1 MTFQEYL
8 KNRKNGSGSAADSV
22 SRPEN
27 KFQAYV
33 ARRKAGNW
41 ASSADSFIQKIQS
54 DYSARQQGSYQ
65 SPESIQEYKKSV
77 SSELQE
83 LLDGVKDA
91 KKYAS
96 QITDEEE
103 REKYEKAVSDTQHY
117 LQSVDWRLDLEERY
131 WDKWDSE
138 DSYNQWKKEYDRQK
152 ELDSYQQSILSR
164 PDFEEYALKGAATE
178 NISLRDATDARG
190 QFRSGSDEL
199 IGNKVTFTRDNAQ
212 SRPWE
217 TAAHSSIKPDI
228 EERYTYMTD
237 DEVSVYNYL
246 LAKEGEEKAD
256 EYLATLTPYL
266 NYRQGEDMAEKRK
279 GSFLDTVG
287 LSLTS
292 GLDQFISGVRGWFT
306 QEAEPVS
313 ATQIAAELARENIS
327 SDIGKFA
334 FDAGRVLG
342 NMAPSIALGMV
353 TGGVGSA
360 AGLGT
365 AGVQMA
371 NAVGTGLSVGASAGG
386 NNYQQALREGYS
398 VPQARTYG
406 LTTGALEAG
415 LQTVLGATAKG
426 AGLVTSKVSSSLS
439 NLVKSAS
446 QKVAV
451 KVGMSALGE
460 GFEEYLQEILN
471 PVVRNLTLGE
481 DNEFHLFTEEALY
494 NGMLGA
500 ITGGLFSAAD
510 AGASRVSN
518 PFFSVYGTEGSVS
531 TQTDESG
538 NVLGYMHFNR
548 QGDIDGYVRVAKD
561 GEAAIHK
568 PFTSYENIQAYA
580 YVDKEGVTQYGRVN
594 ADGEVVTGSFRP
606 NDTAE
611 AGAASS
617 VEADAVSSAETAT
630 GSVDTHAA
638 DGPANIPALYQLAQ
652 DAAANRQAAPAGTT
666 KGAIRTNGTPAADGE
681 SVRAASARPEDMSRA
696 ATSGRQSGTI
706 ANTGVLTNHAAEAN
720 AVLSIS
726 GQEAAPVTV
735 SGIGSVEDGNVRVTL
750 SGGET
755 VSLEDVS
762 FDSQE
767 TESLY
772 YAASDYTTPTA
783 RAFVSGYT
791 GELPLK
797 TYKVAFDFIRSQAR
811 EGVSFDT
818 AVKQAGLAGQMM
830 GLEAQQ
836 LAWYSGVNETAA
848 LHKAGENGTIGK
860 TTGRE
865 EMGNGREETADIR
878 RNGGAVDRVSGRGTG
893 ENSSYGGRR
902 QEGTRAQKETRQS
915 FARRAVQGTS
925 PEIEGRRNRVLERHG
940 NAQIAYTEAES
951 VPTDS
956 ETGKALSAFR
966 SLGIRAVVTDG
977 PFETNRNGITTRH
990 TDAVTA
996 PDGTVYISSAA
1007 DIEAARI
1014 VPHESVHALQRTD
1027 HPAYD
1032 EYYDA
1037 LYAHADYLSESY
1049 KTLFKTIN
1057 EAHYG
1062 GRLDLNDPDS
1072 VRPVMTEL
1080 TAYIH
1085 EWLTVNPKHAEDTFA
1100 GMFRD
1105 WDAVIRADRELGQAI
1120 AERITGQKPEKERR
1134 RENGR
1139 QEEIHIRQYQG
1150 SAGGPDGRG
1159 KQSTGQ
1165 RSEIPGVVE
1174 GNRQRTRSTAIQ
1186 IASGNGPGQITFPSV
1201 KPELYTAKQK
1211 RDTDTGATYG
1221 CIVYHIPRGAV
1232 LTFENETMVM
1242 DRVAFV
1248 LPGTNTI
1255 FAMDRVK
1262 ADYIEHELY
1271 HILFAR
1277 GNRDAIELYQAVK
1290 VYVQRNS
1297 DAYAQYKKIANKAYE
1312 GRVNADLLL
1321 EEITADLCEYAMS
1334 GSEQMHRRLDGL
1346 FPDGMLE
1353 KLAEQARDVF
1363 AANRKGEKGKTAEEA
1378 GGVRYSLEGYTEHQK
1393 ENWANSKS
1401 IVLYESQEQLERF
1414 IDNALS
1420 NNTSNQKF
1428 YFGRIGQDLARRIW
1442 DETGVDIEGYNCTL
1456 RANEV
1461 KKILNNSHGNQE
1473 TEALRGQR
1481 AVTKEDLMRIPEIIQ
1496 SPDNIQLDS
1505 KLFEGKPVILFS
1517 KTDKGRTTVV
1527 SYVSRRH
1534 QDLTTQT
1541 MYITTKRGSL
1551 ATTPGG
1557 DIPFPQTSE
1566 TLSGTASNNS
1576 IAKSVNTVNDS
1587 LSQSGAGVIWETPE
1601 NEVSEWIRDQAAVL
1615 DAIGKEFGYR
1625 FLIRSS
1631 LLGGKAN
1638 GQTVP
1643 GSREIVLS
1651 ADSMEEALLYWAGH
1665 EVIHDLRVSYPEG
1678 YEEISRQVL
1687 EYLGQQERFDLNR
1700 RKQQLIRE
1708 YRRGGLELTEEEEE
1722 EEIVCNG
1729 AAVAFADEDFIRG
1742 CAERN
1747 WSLLEWLKEKL
1758 NSLLARIREVLARLT
1773 RTTPEVRAYAKA
1785 PLETLTRLQQ
1795 SVETA
1800 LRESAGRAGGR
1811 QSFRRSMTTRTSTDS
1826 QGRTLSPEQEEFFRN
1841 SAIRDKDGHLQ
1852 VMYHAT
1858 DAQFTVFDKKK
1869 QGTVTDGG
1877 IWGRGFYFDVEESF
1891 ALEFGSKA
1899 TAYYLNVAR
1908 PYRTTYEA
1916 TCGEIMELFR
1926 ENGIRIRFRMDP
1938 EEGLNRFIRRF
1949 GYKKFSEALRF
1960 LGYDGVFVSGNEC
1973 AVYEPNQI
1981 KRIDNLSPT
1990 EQEDVRYAAKEKR
2003 GLRYSLQN
2011 VDGADIDSLTEENE
2025 ALRRQV
2031 ELLKQEFR
2039 LTEGHQVSKAA
2050 VEGLAAKVLRQ
2061 TKSVYDKDTLAGNL
2075 QTVFRYIANDPEAN
2089 FQETMEVLTDI
2100 AGSVLQESTSMNRDL
2115 YNEYADMREYFR
2127 KTPLSLSEAA
2137 KAELTD
2143 GYADF
2148 RSRNFGMLNLR
2159 SGGTL
2164 LNELWGE
2171 ICEKW
2176 PQFFDADLAE
2186 TEQPYA
2192 VVDAL
2197 NAVKPAYINPYGMN
2211 NADAARDLA
2220 MQLYY
2225 EYFELPEVHTFAD
2238 KHKAELEKLRAEYR
2252 RKLLDAR
2259 SAARDQYNK
2268 RLKEVQEW
2276 NAGKRRELS
2285 KKIRETEN
2293 AKRKQQL
2300 AAQYR
2305 RLMDRKA
2312 EQLERQKAKFRTQ
2325 REIREANRREREEI
2339 RKLRTRIRSIA
2350 DELSRRL
2357 VKETDQK
2364 NIPEDFKKPVAEL
2377 LSMLDFTTD
2386 RTNPDS
2392 QASRH
2397 LRDLQA
2403 AYAKLESDT
2412 QGEETPLTDYFD
2424 PDILNMI
2431 EEVAGLVEGKR
2442 VVDLGVQELSRLK
2455 DLLKSISTIV
2465 HNAGRLFREDKV
2477 VTVAEAGKEAIR
2489 VLNAKKQFRRAKIAE
2504 GENNPFGF
2512 MSDLLGK
2519 GMLTP
2524 YYFFKQF
2531 EGTPVWELFQKLYD
2545 GENVYV
2551 RLSNQA
2557 LKFARETMKKHG
2569 YWNWKLHERRKI
2581 GKDEAISFRTVN
2593 GDEIK
2598 LTLGEML
2605 SLYATARR
2613 ENMVET
2619 HHLDK
2624 GGFTLGSK
2632 DGAQRGILFT
2642 SADFQKLCGMLTEEQ
2657 INCADEMVEYLS
2669 TVCAEQGNEVS
2680 LKMFGIRKF
2689 QEKYY
2694 FPFKVSGNVIRSNPG
2709 ESQDIRL
2716 KNRSF
2721 TKARTDRATAP
2732 LMIQDF
2738 FEVWAGHVEE
2748 MAMYNAFALPLED
2761 FTRVWNYRYQGDP
2774 GLSVKFAIE
2783 GAFGKRAN
2791 SYITNFLRDL
2801 NGGVLQPV
2809 GEEWFSRVVS
2819 TFKRVSVLANL
2830 SVAIQQVS
2838 AIVRATAMINP
2849 KYLAPRSISQARLFR
2864 EYDEARRYVPVY
2876 ILKDWGYFDTNMT
2889 RGTYQ
2894 RMIQQEY
2901 QGAGK
2906 IKGFFTDSNYRSD
2919 AYGILAQK
2927 GDEANW
2933 GQLWYA
2939 VKNETRERHPEVRY
2953 GSEEF
2958 YQLAAERVTDII
2970 RATQVYDSVFKRS
2983 EIMRSTGA
2991 AAKMATAFMAEPIT
3005 SYNMLLDAAKVAGS
3019 RKKGSKKKAAKIV
3032 VSVVLSMVLGNL
3044 LKSVIS
3050 AMRDDDDEKKDENGN
3065 IVGTRSFWDKYRD
3078 AVLDNLWD
3086 DPLGMIPF
3094 VRDIVSIA
3102 QGYEV
3107 KRTDMELFQKLY
3119 YALTKLDSDKYTTA
3133 EKADA
3138 VIGAVAALFGEPYA
3152 NISRDARAI
3161 YHTFFA
3167 DNVNDGTASYRG
3179 YLLYR
3184 SVLEGDKETYQELY
3198 NGYREDGKTDK
3209 EIQGVLRSALAAYSP
3224 LVSESVAAKLNGD
3237 LNAYEAD
3244 IQKMIQSGF
3253 QREMVIDAVKNFE
3266 QKLKTIAGYRVDGK
3280 TEEAEKA
3287 LAKLFPPEVD
3297 EETRKTIEAR
3307 IDTLTEKKAA
3317 EPEEEEEETSS
3328 SLYTYTDL
3336 CEAIERGESDN
3347 VSRILQD
3354 MRKNGKEDKTIRTQV
3369 TRYFKPLYI
3378 VCYQNRDKEGMK
3390 KIEKA
3395 LYALDLGYDYKDFEA
3410 WTDPKED
3417 E

>member
-8 KNRKNGSGSAADSV
+8 KNRKNGSGAAADSV

-103 REKYEKAVSDTQHY
+103 REKYQKAVSDTQHY

-164 PDFEEYALKGAATE
+164 PDFEEYARKGAATE

-237 DEVSVYNYL
+237 DEVSIYNYL

-306 QEAEPVS
+306 EEAEPVS
-313 ATQIAAELARENIS
+313 ATQIAAELARENIG

-481 DNEFHLFTEEALY
+481 DNEFQLFTEEALY

-594 ADGEVVTGSFRP
+594 ADGEVATGSFRP
-606 NDTAE
+606 NDTAD

-617 VEADAVSSAETAT
+617 VEADAVSSTETAT

-652 DAAANRQAAPAGTT
+652 DAAANRQATPAGAV
-666 KGAIRTNGTPAADGE
+666 KGAVRTNGTPAADGE
-681 SVRAASARPEDMSRA
+681 SIRAASARPEDTSRA
-696 ATSGRQSGTI
+696 ATSGQQDGTI
-706 ANTGVLTNHAAEAN
+706 ANTGIRTDHTAEAN
-720 AVLSIS
+720 AVLAIS

-836 LAWYSGVNETAA
+836 LAWYSGVNEAAA
-848 LHKAGENGTIGK
+848 LHKAGENGTIVK

-865 EMGNGREETADIR
+865 EM
-878 RNGGAVDRVSGRGTG
+878 
-893 ENSSYGGRR
+893 
-902 QEGTRAQKETRQS
+902 K
-915 FARRAVQGTS
+915 
-925 PEIEGRRNRVLERHG
+925 
-940 NAQIAYTEAES
+940 
-951 VPTDS
+951 
-956 ETGKALSAFR
+956 
-966 SLGIRAVVTDG
+966 
-977 PFETNRNGITTRH
+977 
-990 TDAVTA
+990 
-996 PDGTVYISSAA
+996 
-1007 DIEAARI
+1007 
-1014 VPHESVHALQRTD
+1014 
-1027 HPAYD
+1027 
-1032 EYYDA
+1032 
-1037 LYAHADYLSESY
+1037 
-1049 KTLFKTIN
+1049 
-1057 EAHYG
+1057 
-1062 GRLDLNDPDS
+1062 
-1072 VRPVMTEL
+1072 
-1080 TAYIH
+1080 
-1085 EWLTVNPKHAEDTFA
+1085 
-1100 GMFRD
+1100 
-1105 WDAVIRADRELGQAI
+1105 
-1120 AERITGQKPEKERR
+1120 
-1134 RENGR
+1134 NGR
-1139 QEEIHIRQYQG
+1139 QEEIPVRQYPG
-1150 SAGGPDGRG
+1150 SAGGPDGGTR
-1159 KQSTGQ
+1159 KENKK
-1165 RSEIPGVVE
+1165 RSELSKRSGGVQETPQRVEKSLSGATKKRKRVVISSNEGNFTFDSIHQDSLTSRQRALVQKSAEYGYELHYFTKGTVFNDGEEDRIIDKQAFMIPGL
-1174 GNRQRTRSTAIQ
+1174 NA
-1186 IASGNGPGQITFPSV
+1186 
-1201 KPELYTAKQK
+1201 
-1211 RDTDTGATYG
+1211 
-1221 CIVYHIPRGAV
+1221 
-1232 LTFENETMVM
+1232 
-1242 DRVAFV
+1242 
-1248 LPGTNTI
+1248 I
-1255 FAMDRVK
+1255 FAMDGQ
-1262 ADYIEHELY
+1262 DIDFLHHELF
-1271 HILFAR
+1271 HQFFDENKHGERALFNGVNSNANEDSAQWEYYR
-1277 GNRDAIELYQAVK
+1277 NRAKEAYREIPDELL
-1290 VYVQRNS
+1290 
-1297 DAYAQYKKIANKAYE
+1297 I
-1312 GRVNADLLL
+1312 

-1353 KLAEQARDVF
+1353 ELAEQARDVF

-1414 IDNALS
+1414 IDDALDKRNLS
-1420 NNTSNQKF
+1420 KKL
-1428 YFGRIGQDLARRIW
+1428 YFGRIPNELAERVMR
-1442 DETGVDIEGYNCTL
+1442 ETGINIKGYNCTIQAQEI
-1456 RANEV
+1456 R
-1461 KKILNNSHGNQE
+1461 KILLHSHGDSESEQM
-1473 TEALRGQR
+1473 RGQR
-1481 AVTKEDLMRIPEIIQ
+1481 AVTREDILQIPEVIE
-1496 SPDNIQLDS
+1496 SPDIIRLSS
-1505 KLFEGKPVILFS
+1505 KLYEGKPVLQFV
-1517 KTDKGRTTVV
+1517 KTIEGKTTVV
-1527 SYVSRRH
+1527 SYVSKKHR
-1534 QDLTTQT
+1534 DLTVQT
-1541 MYITTKRGSL
+1541 MYAGIKKGSL
-1551 ATTPGG
+1551 ATATDAPTSG
-1557 DIPFPQTSE
+1557 PLSLTSE
-1566 TLSGTASNNS
+1566 TTVGTASNNS
-1576 IAKSVNTVNDS
+1576 IANSVNTVNNS
-1587 LSQSGAGVIWETPE
+1587 LSQSGAGVIWEMPE

-1708 YRRGGLELTEEEEE
+1708 YRRGGLELTEEEAE

-1729 AAVAFADEDFIRG
+1729 TAVAFADEDFIRG

-1747 WSLLEWLKEKL
+1747 RSLLKWLKEKL
-1758 NSLLARIREVLARLT
+1758 NNLLARIREVLARLT
-1773 RTTPEVRAYAKA
+1773 RTNPEVRAYAKA

-1795 SVETA
+1795 AVETA

-1926 ENGIRIRFRMDP
+1926 ENGIRIHFRMDP

-1960 LGYDGVFVSGNEC
+1960 LGYDGVFISGNEC

-1990 EQEDVRYAAKEKR
+1990 EQEDVRYAAKEGQ

-2061 TKSVYDKDTLAGNL
+2061 TKSMYDKDTLAGNL
-2075 QTVFRYIANDPEAN
+2075 QMVFRYIANDPEAN

-2350 DELSRRL
+2350 DELSKRL

-2386 RTNPDS
+2386 RTKPDS
-2392 QASRH
+2392 QASRR

-2403 AYAKLESDT
+2403 AYAKLESAT

-2442 VVDLGVQELSRLK
+2442 VIDLGVQELSRLK

-2465 HNAGRLFREDKV
+2465 HNAGRLFREDKA

-2657 INCADEMVEYLS
+2657 ISCADEMVEYLS
-2669 TVCAEQGNEVS
+2669 TVCAERGNEVS

-2689 QEKYY
+2689 QEKFY
-2694 FPFKVSGNVIRSNPG
+2694 FPFKVSGNALKTEPG
-2709 ESQDIRL
+2709 KSQDIRL
-2716 KNRSF
+2716 WLRSF
-2721 TKARTDRATAP
+2721 TKQIDKRSTAP

-2819 TFKRVSVLANL
+2819 KFKKVSVLANL

-2849 KYLAPRSISQARLFR
+2849 KYLAPRSVSQARLFR

-3209 EIQGVLRSALAAYSP
+3209 KIQGVLRSALATYSP
-3224 LVSESVAAKLNGD
+3224 LISESVAAKLNGD

-3317 EPEEEEEETSS
+3317 EPEEEEEEPSS

-3336 CEAIERGESDN
+3336 CEAIERGESNN

-3395 LYALDLGYDYKDFEA
+3395 LYALDLGYDYKDFDA

>member
-22 SRPEN
+22 SIPEN

-41 ASSADSFIQKIQS
+41 ASSADTFIQKIQS

-164 PDFEEYALKGAATE
+164 PDFEEYAQKGAATE

-481 DNEFHLFTEEALY
+481 DNEFQLFTEEALY

-580 YVDKEGVTQYGRVN
+580 YVDKDGVTQYGRVN

-606 NDTAE
+606 NDTSE
-611 AGAASS
+611 ADTASS

-638 DGPANIPALYQLAQ
+638 NIPALYQLAQ
-652 DAAANRQAAPAGTT
+652 EAAANRQATPAGTA
-666 KGAIRTNGTPAADGE
+666 KGAVRTNGTPAADGE
-681 SVRAASARPEDMSRA
+681 SIRAASARPEDTIRA
-696 ATSGRQSGTI
+696 ATSGQQGGTI
-706 ANTGVLTNHAAEAN
+706 ANTGIRTDHTAEAN
-720 AVLSIS
+720 AVLAIS

-767 TESLY
+767 MESLY

-848 LHKAGENGTIGK
+848 LHKVGENGTIS
-860 TTGRE
+860 TTKEGS
-865 EMGNGREETADIR
+865 GDNGE
-878 RNGGAVDRVSGRGTG
+878 
-893 ENSSYGGRR
+893 
-902 QEGTRAQKETRQS
+902 
-915 FARRAVQGTS
+915 
-925 PEIEGRRNRVLERHG
+925 
-940 NAQIAYTEAES
+940 
-951 VPTDS
+951 
-956 ETGKALSAFR
+956 
-966 SLGIRAVVTDG
+966 
-977 PFETNRNGITTRH
+977 
-990 TDAVTA
+990 
-996 PDGTVYISSAA
+996 
-1007 DIEAARI
+1007 
-1014 VPHESVHALQRTD
+1014 
-1027 HPAYD
+1027 
-1032 EYYDA
+1032 
-1037 LYAHADYLSESY
+1037 
-1049 KTLFKTIN
+1049 
-1057 EAHYG
+1057 
-1062 GRLDLNDPDS
+1062 
-1072 VRPVMTEL
+1072 
-1080 TAYIH
+1080 
-1085 EWLTVNPKHAEDTFA
+1085 
-1100 GMFRD
+1100 
-1105 WDAVIRADRELGQAI
+1105 
-1120 AERITGQKPEKERR
+1120 
-1134 RENGR
+1134 
-1139 QEEIHIRQYQG
+1139 EEIHIRQYQG

-1159 KQSTGQ
+1159 KQSAGQ
-1165 RSEIPGVVE
+1165 RSGVSETDGGIHKTSRKVAGGIQEEKPRQRITLPSNE
-1174 GNRQRTRSTAIQ
+1174 GNF
-1186 IASGNGPGQITFPSV
+1186 TFDSI
-1201 KPELYTAKQK
+1201 ETDFLTAKQK
-1211 RDTDTGATYG
+1211 SLAQKSAEYG
-1221 CIVYHIPRGAV
+1221 YELHYFTKGTVFNDGEEDRIIDKQAFMIPGLNA
-1232 LTFENETMVM
+1232 
-1242 DRVAFV
+1242 
-1248 LPGTNTI
+1248 I
-1255 FAMDRVK
+1255 FAMDGQDIDFLYHELFHQFFDENKHGEQALVDRVK
-1262 ADYIEHELY
+1262 DSIIKDCAQHREYRKRAEQAYNTEIPDELL
-1271 HILFAR
+1271 I
-1277 GNRDAIELYQAVK
+1277 
-1290 VYVQRNS
+1290 
-1297 DAYAQYKKIANKAYE
+1297 
-1312 GRVNADLLL
+1312 

-1363 AANRKGEKGKTAEEA
+1363 AANRKEEKEKNAEETS
-1378 GGVRYSLEGYTEHQK
+1378 GVRYSLEGYTEHQK

-1414 IDNALS
+1414 IDDALDKR
-1420 NNTSNQKF
+1420 NLNKKL
-1428 YFGRIGQDLARRIW
+1428 YFGRIPNELAERVMR
-1442 DETGVDIEGYNCTL
+1442 ETGINIKGYNCTIQAQEI
-1456 RANEV
+1456 R
-1461 KKILNNSHGNQE
+1461 KILLHSHGDSESEQM
-1473 TEALRGQR
+1473 RGQR
-1481 AVTKEDLMRIPEIIQ
+1481 AVTREDILQIPEVIE
-1496 SPDNIQLDS
+1496 SPDIIRLSS
-1505 KLFEGKPVILFS
+1505 KLYEGKPVLQFV
-1517 KTDKGRTTVV
+1517 KTIEGKTTVV
-1527 SYVSRRH
+1527 SYVSKKHR
-1534 QDLTTQT
+1534 DLAVQT
-1541 MYITTKRGSL
+1541 MYAGIKKGSL
-1551 ATTPGG
+1551 ATATDAPTSG
-1557 DIPFPQTSE
+1557 PLSLTSE
-1566 TLSGTASNNS
+1566 TTVGTASNNS

-1665 EVIHDLRVSYPEG
+1665 EVIHDLQVSYPEG

-1708 YRRGGLELTEEEEE
+1708 YRRGGLELTEEEAE

-1747 WSLLEWLKEKL
+1747 RSLLEWLKEKL

-1773 RTTPEVRAYAKA
+1773 RTNPEVRAYAKA

-2386 RTNPDS
+2386 RTKSDS
-2392 QASRH
+2392 QASRR

-2403 AYAKLESDT
+2403 AYAKLESAT

-2465 HNAGRLFREDKV
+2465 HNAGRLFREDKA

-2551 RLSNQA
+2551 RLSNRA

-2581 GKDEAISFRTVN
+2581 GKEEAISFRTVN

-2619 HHLDK
+2619 HHMDK

-2819 TFKRVSVLANL
+2819 TFKKVSVLANL

-2849 KYLAPRSISQARLFR
+2849 KYLAPRSVSQARLFR

-3005 SYNMLLDAAKVAGS
+3005 SYNMLLDAAKEAGS
-3019 RKKGSKKKAAKIV
+3019 GKKGSKKKAARIIVCV
-3032 VSVVLSMVLGNL
+3032 VSCMLVGKL
-3044 LKSVIS
+3044 LESVIS

-3209 EIQGVLRSALAAYSP
+3209 EIQGVLRSALATYSP
-3224 LVSESVAAKLNGD
+3224 LISESVAAKLNGD

-3317 EPEEEEEETSS
+3317 EPEEEKKETFS

-3336 CEAIERGESDN
+3336 CEAIERGESNN

-3369 TRYFKPLYI
+3369 TGYFKPLYI
-3378 VCYQNRDKEGMK
+3378 VCYQNGDKEGMK

-3395 LYALDLGYDYKDFEA
+3395 LYGLDLGYDYKDFDA

>member
-22 SRPEN
+22 SIPEN

-41 ASSADSFIQKIQS
+41 ASSADTFIQKIQS

-164 PDFEEYALKGAATE
+164 PDFEEYAQKGAATE

-481 DNEFHLFTEEALY
+481 DNEFQLFTEEALY

-594 ADGEVVTGSFRP
+594 ADGEVATGSFRP
-606 NDTAE
+606 NDTAD

-617 VEADAVSSAETAT
+617 VEADAVSSTETAT

-652 DAAANRQAAPAGTT
+652 DAAANRQATPAGAV
-666 KGAIRTNGTPAADGE
+666 KGAVRTNGTPAADGE
-681 SVRAASARPEDMSRA
+681 SIRAASARPEDTSRA
-696 ATSGRQSGTI
+696 ATSGQQDGTI
-706 ANTGVLTNHAAEAN
+706 ANTGIRTDHTAEAN
-720 AVLSIS
+720 AVLAIS

-836 LAWYSGVNETAA
+836 LAWYSGVNEAAA
-848 LHKAGENGTIGK
+848 LHKAGENGTIVK

-865 EMGNGREETADIR
+865 EM
-878 RNGGAVDRVSGRGTG
+878 
-893 ENSSYGGRR
+893 
-902 QEGTRAQKETRQS
+902 K
-915 FARRAVQGTS
+915 
-925 PEIEGRRNRVLERHG
+925 
-940 NAQIAYTEAES
+940 
-951 VPTDS
+951 
-956 ETGKALSAFR
+956 
-966 SLGIRAVVTDG
+966 
-977 PFETNRNGITTRH
+977 
-990 TDAVTA
+990 
-996 PDGTVYISSAA
+996 
-1007 DIEAARI
+1007 
-1014 VPHESVHALQRTD
+1014 
-1027 HPAYD
+1027 
-1032 EYYDA
+1032 
-1037 LYAHADYLSESY
+1037 
-1049 KTLFKTIN
+1049 
-1057 EAHYG
+1057 
-1062 GRLDLNDPDS
+1062 
-1072 VRPVMTEL
+1072 
-1080 TAYIH
+1080 
-1085 EWLTVNPKHAEDTFA
+1085 
-1100 GMFRD
+1100 
-1105 WDAVIRADRELGQAI
+1105 
-1120 AERITGQKPEKERR
+1120 
-1134 RENGR
+1134 NGR
-1139 QEEIHIRQYQG
+1139 QEEIPVRQYPG
-1150 SAGGPDGRG
+1150 SAGGPDGGTR
-1159 KQSTGQ
+1159 KENKK
-1165 RSEIPGVVE
+1165 RSELSKRSGGVQETPQRVEKSLSGATKKRKRVVISSNEGNFTFDSIHQDSLTSRQRALVQKSAEYGYELHYFTKGTVFNDGEEDRIIDKQAFMIPGL
-1174 GNRQRTRSTAIQ
+1174 NA
-1186 IASGNGPGQITFPSV
+1186 
-1201 KPELYTAKQK
+1201 
-1211 RDTDTGATYG
+1211 
-1221 CIVYHIPRGAV
+1221 
-1232 LTFENETMVM
+1232 
-1242 DRVAFV
+1242 
-1248 LPGTNTI
+1248 I
-1255 FAMDRVK
+1255 FAMDGQ
-1262 ADYIEHELY
+1262 DIDFLHHELF
-1271 HILFAR
+1271 HQFFDENKHGERALFNGVNSNANEDSAQWEYYR
-1277 GNRDAIELYQAVK
+1277 NRAKEAYRREIPDELL
-1290 VYVQRNS
+1290 
-1297 DAYAQYKKIANKAYE
+1297 I
-1312 GRVNADLLL
+1312 

-1363 AANRKGEKGKTAEEA
+1363 AANRKEEKEKNAEETS
-1378 GGVRYSLEGYTEHQK
+1378 GVRYSLEGYTEHQK

-1414 IDNALS
+1414 IDDALDKR
-1420 NNTSNQKF
+1420 NLNKKL
-1428 YFGRIGQDLARRIW
+1428 YFGRIPNELAERVMR
-1442 DETGVDIEGYNCTL
+1442 ETGINIKGYNCTIQAQEI
-1456 RANEV
+1456 R
-1461 KKILNNSHGNQE
+1461 KILLHSHGDSESEQM
-1473 TEALRGQR
+1473 RGQR
-1481 AVTKEDLMRIPEIIQ
+1481 AVTREDILQIPEVIE
-1496 SPDNIQLDS
+1496 SPDIIRLSS
-1505 KLFEGKPVILFS
+1505 KLYEGKPVLQFV
-1517 KTDKGRTTVV
+1517 KTIEGKTTVV
-1527 SYVSRRH
+1527 SYVSKKHR
-1534 QDLTTQT
+1534 DLAVQT
-1541 MYITTKRGSL
+1541 MYAGIKKGSL
-1551 ATTPGG
+1551 ATATDAPTSG
-1557 DIPFPQTSE
+1557 PLSLTSE
-1566 TLSGTASNNS
+1566 TTVGTASNNS

-1665 EVIHDLRVSYPEG
+1665 EVIHDLQVSYPEG

-1708 YRRGGLELTEEEEE
+1708 YRRGGLELTEEEAE

-1747 WSLLEWLKEKL
+1747 RSLLEWLKEKL

-1773 RTTPEVRAYAKA
+1773 RTNPEVRAYAKA

-2075 QTVFRYIANDPEAN
+2075 QMVFRYIANDPEAN

-2386 RTNPDS
+2386 RTKSDS
-2392 QASRH
+2392 QASRR

-2403 AYAKLESDT
+2403 AYAKLESAT

-2465 HNAGRLFREDKV
+2465 HNAGRLFREDKA

-2551 RLSNQA
+2551 RLSNRA

-2581 GKDEAISFRTVN
+2581 GKEEAISFRTVN

-2819 TFKRVSVLANL
+2819 TFKKVSVLANL

-2849 KYLAPRSISQARLFR
+2849 KYLAPRSVSQARLFR

-3005 SYNMLLDAAKVAGS
+3005 SYNMLLNAAKVAGS

-3209 EIQGVLRSALAAYSP
+3209 EIQGVLRSALATYSP
-3224 LVSESVAAKLNGD
+3224 LISESVAAKLNGD

-3317 EPEEEEEETSS
+3317 EPEEEEEEPSS

-3336 CEAIERGESDN
+3336 CEAIERGESNN

-3395 LYALDLGYDYKDFEA
+3395 LYALDLGYDYKDFDA

>member
-848 LHKAGENGTIGK
+848 LHKAGENGTIS
-860 TTGRE
+860 TTKEGS
-865 EMGNGREETADIR
+865 GDNGE
-878 RNGGAVDRVSGRGTG
+878 
-893 ENSSYGGRR
+893 
-902 QEGTRAQKETRQS
+902 
-915 FARRAVQGTS
+915 
-925 PEIEGRRNRVLERHG
+925 
-940 NAQIAYTEAES
+940 
-951 VPTDS
+951 
-956 ETGKALSAFR
+956 
-966 SLGIRAVVTDG
+966 
-977 PFETNRNGITTRH
+977 
-990 TDAVTA
+990 
-996 PDGTVYISSAA
+996 
-1007 DIEAARI
+1007 
-1014 VPHESVHALQRTD
+1014 
-1027 HPAYD
+1027 
-1032 EYYDA
+1032 
-1037 LYAHADYLSESY
+1037 
-1049 KTLFKTIN
+1049 
-1057 EAHYG
+1057 
-1062 GRLDLNDPDS
+1062 
-1072 VRPVMTEL
+1072 
-1080 TAYIH
+1080 
-1085 EWLTVNPKHAEDTFA
+1085 
-1100 GMFRD
+1100 
-1105 WDAVIRADRELGQAI
+1105 
-1120 AERITGQKPEKERR
+1120 
-1134 RENGR
+1134 
-1139 QEEIHIRQYQG
+1139 EEIHIRQYQG

-1708 YRRGGLELTEEEEE
+1708 YRRGGLELTEEEAE

-2350 DELSRRL
+2350 DELSKRL

-2386 RTNPDS
+2386 RTESDS
-2392 QASRH
+2392 QASRR

-2403 AYAKLESDT
+2403 AYAKLESAT

-2465 HNAGRLFREDKV
+2465 HNAGRLFREDKA

-3209 EIQGVLRSALAAYSP
+3209 EIQGVLRSALATYSP
-3224 LVSESVAAKLNGD
+3224 LISESVAAKLNGD

-3395 LYALDLGYDYKDFEA
+3395 LYALDLGYDYKDFDA

>member
-22 SRPEN
+22 SIPEN

-41 ASSADSFIQKIQS
+41 ASSADTFIQKIQS

-164 PDFEEYALKGAATE
+164 PDFEEYAQKGAATE

-481 DNEFHLFTEEALY
+481 DNEFQLFTEEALY

-580 YVDKEGVTQYGRVN
+580 YVDKDGVTQYGRVN

-606 NDTAE
+606 NDTSE
-611 AGAASS
+611 ADTASS

-638 DGPANIPALYQLAQ
+638 NIPALYQLAQ
-652 DAAANRQAAPAGTT
+652 EAAANRQATPAGTA
-666 KGAIRTNGTPAADGE
+666 KGAVRTNGTPAADGE
-681 SVRAASARPEDMSRA
+681 SIRAASARPEDTIRA
-696 ATSGRQSGTI
+696 ATSGQQGGTI
-706 ANTGVLTNHAAEAN
+706 ANTGIRTDHTAEAN
-720 AVLSIS
+720 AVLAIS

-767 TESLY
+767 MESLY

-848 LHKAGENGTIGK
+848 LHKVGENGTIS
-860 TTGRE
+860 TTKEGS
-865 EMGNGREETADIR
+865 GDNGE
-878 RNGGAVDRVSGRGTG
+878 
-893 ENSSYGGRR
+893 
-902 QEGTRAQKETRQS
+902 
-915 FARRAVQGTS
+915 
-925 PEIEGRRNRVLERHG
+925 
-940 NAQIAYTEAES
+940 
-951 VPTDS
+951 
-956 ETGKALSAFR
+956 
-966 SLGIRAVVTDG
+966 
-977 PFETNRNGITTRH
+977 
-990 TDAVTA
+990 
-996 PDGTVYISSAA
+996 
-1007 DIEAARI
+1007 
-1014 VPHESVHALQRTD
+1014 
-1027 HPAYD
+1027 
-1032 EYYDA
+1032 
-1037 LYAHADYLSESY
+1037 
-1049 KTLFKTIN
+1049 
-1057 EAHYG
+1057 
-1062 GRLDLNDPDS
+1062 
-1072 VRPVMTEL
+1072 
-1080 TAYIH
+1080 
-1085 EWLTVNPKHAEDTFA
+1085 
-1100 GMFRD
+1100 
-1105 WDAVIRADRELGQAI
+1105 
-1120 AERITGQKPEKERR
+1120 
-1134 RENGR
+1134 
-1139 QEEIHIRQYQG
+1139 EEIHIRQYQG

-1159 KQSTGQ
+1159 KQSAGQ
-1165 RSEIPGVVE
+1165 RSGVSETDGGIHKTSRKVAGGIQEEKPRQRITLPSNE
-1174 GNRQRTRSTAIQ
+1174 GNF
-1186 IASGNGPGQITFPSV
+1186 TFDSI
-1201 KPELYTAKQK
+1201 ETDFLTAKQK
-1211 RDTDTGATYG
+1211 SLAQKSAEYG
-1221 CIVYHIPRGAV
+1221 YELHYFTKGTVFNDGEEDRIIDKQAFMIPGLNA
-1232 LTFENETMVM
+1232 
-1242 DRVAFV
+1242 
-1248 LPGTNTI
+1248 I
-1255 FAMDRVK
+1255 FAMDGQDIDFLYHELFHQFFDENKHGEQALVDRVK
-1262 ADYIEHELY
+1262 DSIIKDCAQHREYRKRAEQAYNTEIPDELL
-1271 HILFAR
+1271 I
-1277 GNRDAIELYQAVK
+1277 
-1290 VYVQRNS
+1290 
-1297 DAYAQYKKIANKAYE
+1297 
-1312 GRVNADLLL
+1312 

-1363 AANRKGEKGKTAEEA
+1363 AANRKEEKEKNAEETS
-1378 GGVRYSLEGYTEHQK
+1378 GVRYSLEGYTEHQK

-1414 IDNALS
+1414 IDDALDKR
-1420 NNTSNQKF
+1420 NLNKKL
-1428 YFGRIGQDLARRIW
+1428 YFGRIPNELAERVMR
-1442 DETGVDIEGYNCTL
+1442 ETGINIKGYNCTIQAQEI
-1456 RANEV
+1456 R
-1461 KKILNNSHGNQE
+1461 KILLHSHGDSESEQM
-1473 TEALRGQR
+1473 RGQR
-1481 AVTKEDLMRIPEIIQ
+1481 AVTREDILQIPEVIE
-1496 SPDNIQLDS
+1496 SPDIIRLSS
-1505 KLFEGKPVILFS
+1505 KLYEGKPVLQFV
-1517 KTDKGRTTVV
+1517 KTIEGKTTVV
-1527 SYVSRRH
+1527 SYVSKKHR
-1534 QDLTTQT
+1534 DLAVQT
-1541 MYITTKRGSL
+1541 MYAGIKKGSL
-1551 ATTPGG
+1551 ATATDAPTSG
-1557 DIPFPQTSE
+1557 PLSLTSE
-1566 TLSGTASNNS
+1566 TTVGTASNNS

-1665 EVIHDLRVSYPEG
+1665 EVIHDLQVSYPEG

-1708 YRRGGLELTEEEEE
+1708 YRRGGLELTEEEAE

-1747 WSLLEWLKEKL
+1747 RSLLEWLKEKL

-1773 RTTPEVRAYAKA
+1773 RTNPEVRAYAKA

-2268 RLKEVQEW
+2268 RLEEVQEW

-2325 REIREANRREREEI
+2325 WENREANRREREEI

-2350 DELSRRL
+2350 DELSKRL

-2386 RTNPDS
+2386 RTESDS
-2392 QASRH
+2392 QASRR

-2403 AYAKLESDT
+2403 AYAKLESAT

-2442 VVDLGVQELSRLK
+2442 VIDLGVQELSRLK

-2465 HNAGRLFREDKV
+2465 HNAGRLFREDKA

-2524 YYFFKQF
+2524 YYFFKQLD
-2531 EGTPVWELFQKLYD
+2531 GPMWELFQKVYD
-2545 GENVYV
+2545 GEDVHTV
-2551 RLSNQA
+2551 LLAQA
-2557 LKFARETMKKHG
+2557 EQYAKETMERYHFHDWDRYELKKVG
-2569 YWNWKLHERRKI
+2569 PVVV
-2581 GKDEAISFRTVN
+2581 KDESVPFQTAGGDTVR
-2593 GDEIK
+2593 

-2605 SLYATARR
+2605 SLHSLYRR
-2613 ENMVET
+2613 DTYKKT

-2624 GGFTLGSK
+2624 GGFALERDEKGT
-2632 DGAQRGILFT
+2632 RRFVLFT
-2642 SADFQKLCGMLTEEQ
+2642 DEDFLKLDGMITEEQ
-2657 INCADEMVEYLS
+2657 KKFWDTMLKYLS
-2669 TVCAEQGNEVS
+2669 NDVAGWINDTS
-2680 LKMFGIRKF
+2680 MKLLGIRKATDTF
-2689 QEKYY
+2689 Y
-2694 FPFKVSGNVIRSNPG
+2694 FPTEVSDTALRTEPRHGAASPVLNPPFL
-2709 ESQDIRL
+2709 R
-2716 KNRSF
+2716 
-2721 TKARTDRATAP
+2721 RTRENANAPVVVRDALTVWTEHVQQAALFRAFGMP
-2732 LMIQDF
+2732 VRDL
-2738 FEVWAGHVEE
+2738 
-2748 MAMYNAFALPLED
+2748 L
-2761 FTRVWNYRYQGDP
+2761 RVWNYKYPGEP
-2774 GLSVKFAIE
+2774 GLTVKAAVQ
-2783 GAFGKRAN
+2783 GAFGIRAN
-2791 SYITNFLRDL
+2791 EYIADFLSDL
-2801 NGGVLQPV
+2801 DGGVQPQRET
-2809 GEEWFSRVVS
+2809 GLLNWGITR
-2819 TFKRVSVLANL
+2819 FKKLSVLGNL
-2830 SVAIQQVS
+2830 RVAIQQ
-2838 AIVRATAMINP
+2838 AISLVRALP
-2849 KYLAPRSISQARLFR
+2849 DVKLKYLLIPITPAQIKR
-2864 EYDEARRYVPVY
+2864 EYEEAMHYAPVY
-2876 ILKDWGYFDTNMT
+2876 RLKKWGSFDVGMGQGFLE
-2889 RGTYQ
+2889 RLLE
-2894 RMIQQEY
+2894 QEY
-2901 QGAGK
+2901 
-2906 IKGFFTDSNYRSD
+2906 KGLSKVKGLVADSRYRD
-2919 AYGILAQK
+2919 QAMGFLAEK
-2927 GDEANW
+2927 GDEVAW
-2933 GQLWYA
+2933 AILWRAY
-2939 VKNETRERHPEVRY
+2939 KLTTRDEHPELVK
-2953 GSEEF
+2953 GSEAFFREAAR
-2958 YQLAAERVTDII
+2958 LATDSI
-2970 RATQVYDSVFKRS
+2970 RKSQWYDSVFKRS
-2983 EIMRSTGA
+2983 AMMRSKDTG
-2991 AAKMATAFMAEPIT
+2991 AKMATAFVGEPTTI
-3005 SYNMLLDAAKVAGS
+3005 YNMLLDAANEAKSGKA
-3019 RKKGSKKKAAKIV
+3019 GSKKKAGKIFKAVLASGILGALV
-3032 VSVVLSMVLGNL
+3032 VS
-3044 LKSVIS
+3044 IAD
-3050 AMRDDDDEKKDENGN
+3050 AMRDDEDEKKDENGN
-3065 IVGTRSFWDKYRD
+3065 IIGTRSFWDKYLE
-3078 AVLDNLWD
+3078 AVPENFVDSY
-3086 DPLGMIPF
+3086 LGLIPYIKD
-3094 VRDIVSIA
+3094 VVSIF

-3107 KRTDMELFQKLY
+3107 KRTDMEHFQKLY
-3119 YALTKLDSDKYTTA
+3119 YALTKLGSDEYTTA
-3133 EKADA
+3133 EKIDILA
-3138 VIGAVAALFGEPYA
+3138 GAATALFGIPYA
-3152 NISRDARAI
+3152 NVSRDLKAI
-3161 YHTFFA
+3161 YRTFFG
-3167 DNVNDGTASYRG
+3167 DGTDGTASYRG

-3209 EIQGVLRSALAAYSP
+3209 EIQGVLRSELATYSP
-3224 LVSESVAAKLNGD
+3224 LISESVAAKLNGD

-3395 LYALDLGYDYKDFEA
+3395 LYALDLGYDYKDFDA

>member
-22 SRPEN
+22 SIPEN

-41 ASSADSFIQKIQS
+41 ASSADTFIQKIQS

-164 PDFEEYALKGAATE
+164 PDFEEYAQKGAATE

-481 DNEFHLFTEEALY
+481 DNEFQLFTEEALY

-580 YVDKEGVTQYGRVN
+580 YVDKDGVTQYGRVN

-606 NDTAE
+606 NDTSE
-611 AGAASS
+611 ADTASS

-638 DGPANIPALYQLAQ
+638 NIPALYQLAQ
-652 DAAANRQAAPAGTT
+652 EAAANRQATPAGTA
-666 KGAIRTNGTPAADGE
+666 KGAVRTNGTPAADGE
-681 SVRAASARPEDMSRA
+681 SIRAASARPEDTIRA
-696 ATSGRQSGTI
+696 ATSGQQGGTI
-706 ANTGVLTNHAAEAN
+706 ANTGIRTDHTAEAN
-720 AVLSIS
+720 AVLAIS

-767 TESLY
+767 MESLY

-848 LHKAGENGTIGK
+848 LHKVGENGTIS
-860 TTGRE
+860 TTKEGS
-865 EMGNGREETADIR
+865 GDNGE
-878 RNGGAVDRVSGRGTG
+878 
-893 ENSSYGGRR
+893 
-902 QEGTRAQKETRQS
+902 
-915 FARRAVQGTS
+915 
-925 PEIEGRRNRVLERHG
+925 
-940 NAQIAYTEAES
+940 
-951 VPTDS
+951 
-956 ETGKALSAFR
+956 
-966 SLGIRAVVTDG
+966 
-977 PFETNRNGITTRH
+977 
-990 TDAVTA
+990 
-996 PDGTVYISSAA
+996 
-1007 DIEAARI
+1007 
-1014 VPHESVHALQRTD
+1014 
-1027 HPAYD
+1027 
-1032 EYYDA
+1032 
-1037 LYAHADYLSESY
+1037 
-1049 KTLFKTIN
+1049 
-1057 EAHYG
+1057 
-1062 GRLDLNDPDS
+1062 
-1072 VRPVMTEL
+1072 
-1080 TAYIH
+1080 
-1085 EWLTVNPKHAEDTFA
+1085 
-1100 GMFRD
+1100 
-1105 WDAVIRADRELGQAI
+1105 
-1120 AERITGQKPEKERR
+1120 
-1134 RENGR
+1134 
-1139 QEEIHIRQYQG
+1139 EEIHIRQYQG

-1159 KQSTGQ
+1159 KQSAGQ
-1165 RSEIPGVVE
+1165 RSGVSETDGGIHKTSRKVAGGIQEEKPRQRITLPSNE
-1174 GNRQRTRSTAIQ
+1174 GNF
-1186 IASGNGPGQITFPSV
+1186 TFDSI
-1201 KPELYTAKQK
+1201 ETDFLTAKQK
-1211 RDTDTGATYG
+1211 SLAQKSAEYG
-1221 CIVYHIPRGAV
+1221 YELHYFTKGTVFNDGEEDRIIDKQAFMIPGLNA
-1232 LTFENETMVM
+1232 
-1242 DRVAFV
+1242 
-1248 LPGTNTI
+1248 I
-1255 FAMDRVK
+1255 FAMDGQDIDFLYHELFHQFFDENKHGEQALVDRVK
-1262 ADYIEHELY
+1262 DSIIKDCAQHREYRKRAEQAYNTEIPDELL
-1271 HILFAR
+1271 I
-1277 GNRDAIELYQAVK
+1277 
-1290 VYVQRNS
+1290 
-1297 DAYAQYKKIANKAYE
+1297 
-1312 GRVNADLLL
+1312 

-1363 AANRKGEKGKTAEEA
+1363 AANRKEEKEKNAEETS
-1378 GGVRYSLEGYTEHQK
+1378 GVRYSLEGYTEHQK

-1414 IDNALS
+1414 IDDALDKR
-1420 NNTSNQKF
+1420 NLNKKL
-1428 YFGRIGQDLARRIW
+1428 YFGRIPNELAERVMR
-1442 DETGVDIEGYNCTL
+1442 ETGINIKGYNCTIQAQEI
-1456 RANEV
+1456 R
-1461 KKILNNSHGNQE
+1461 KILLHSHGDSESEQM
-1473 TEALRGQR
+1473 RGQR
-1481 AVTKEDLMRIPEIIQ
+1481 AVTREDILQIPEVIE
-1496 SPDNIQLDS
+1496 SPDIIRLSS
-1505 KLFEGKPVILFS
+1505 KLYEGKPVLQFV
-1517 KTDKGRTTVV
+1517 KTIEGKTTVV
-1527 SYVSRRH
+1527 SYVSKKHR
-1534 QDLTTQT
+1534 DLAVQT
-1541 MYITTKRGSL
+1541 MYAGIKKGSL
-1551 ATTPGG
+1551 ATATDAPTSG
-1557 DIPFPQTSE
+1557 PLSLTSE
-1566 TLSGTASNNS
+1566 TTVGTASNNS

-1665 EVIHDLRVSYPEG
+1665 EVIHDLQVSYPEG

-1708 YRRGGLELTEEEEE
+1708 YRRGGLELTEEEAE

-1747 WSLLEWLKEKL
+1747 RSLLEWLKEKL

-1773 RTTPEVRAYAKA
+1773 RTNPEVRAYAKA

-2164 LNELWGE
+2164 LDELWGE

-2386 RTNPDS
+2386 RTKSDS
-2392 QASRH
+2392 QASRR

-2403 AYAKLESDT
+2403 AYAKLESAT

-2465 HNAGRLFREDKV
+2465 HNAGRLFREDKA

-2551 RLSNQA
+2551 RLSNRA

-2581 GKDEAISFRTVN
+2581 GKEEAISFRTVN

-2819 TFKRVSVLANL
+2819 TFKKVSVLANL

-2849 KYLAPRSISQARLFR
+2849 KYLAPRSVSQARLFR

-3005 SYNMLLDAAKVAGS
+3005 SYNMLLDAAKEAGS
-3019 RKKGSKKKAAKIV
+3019 GKKGSKKKAARIIVCV
-3032 VSVVLSMVLGNL
+3032 VSCMLVGKL
-3044 LKSVIS
+3044 LESVIS

-3209 EIQGVLRSALAAYSP
+3209 EIQGVLRSALATYSP
-3224 LVSESVAAKLNGD
+3224 LISESVAAKLNGD

-3317 EPEEEEEETSS
+3317 EPEEEKKETFS

-3336 CEAIERGESDN
+3336 CEAIERGESNN

-3369 TRYFKPLYI
+3369 TGYFKPLYI
-3378 VCYQNRDKEGMK
+3378 VCYQNGDKEGMK
-3390 KIEKA
+3390 KIKKA
-3395 LYALDLGYDYKDFEA
+3395 LYGLDLGYDYKDFDA

>member
-22 SRPEN
+22 SIPEN

-41 ASSADSFIQKIQS
+41 ASSADTFIQKIQS

-164 PDFEEYALKGAATE
+164 PDFEEYAQKGAATE

-481 DNEFHLFTEEALY
+481 DNEFQLFTEEALY

-580 YVDKEGVTQYGRVN
+580 YVDKDGVTQYGRVN

-606 NDTAE
+606 NDTSE
-611 AGAASS
+611 ADTASS

-638 DGPANIPALYQLAQ
+638 NIPALYQLAQ
-652 DAAANRQAAPAGTT
+652 EAAANRQATPAGTA
-666 KGAIRTNGTPAADGE
+666 KGAVRTNGTPAADGE
-681 SVRAASARPEDMSRA
+681 SIRAASARPEDTIRA
-696 ATSGRQSGTI
+696 ATSGQQGGTI
-706 ANTGVLTNHAAEAN
+706 ANTGIRTDHTAEAN
-720 AVLSIS
+720 AVLAIS

-767 TESLY
+767 MESLY

-848 LHKAGENGTIGK
+848 LHKVGENGTIS
-860 TTGRE
+860 TTKEGS
-865 EMGNGREETADIR
+865 GDNGE
-878 RNGGAVDRVSGRGTG
+878 
-893 ENSSYGGRR
+893 
-902 QEGTRAQKETRQS
+902 
-915 FARRAVQGTS
+915 
-925 PEIEGRRNRVLERHG
+925 
-940 NAQIAYTEAES
+940 
-951 VPTDS
+951 
-956 ETGKALSAFR
+956 
-966 SLGIRAVVTDG
+966 
-977 PFETNRNGITTRH
+977 
-990 TDAVTA
+990 
-996 PDGTVYISSAA
+996 
-1007 DIEAARI
+1007 
-1014 VPHESVHALQRTD
+1014 
-1027 HPAYD
+1027 
-1032 EYYDA
+1032 
-1037 LYAHADYLSESY
+1037 
-1049 KTLFKTIN
+1049 
-1057 EAHYG
+1057 
-1062 GRLDLNDPDS
+1062 
-1072 VRPVMTEL
+1072 
-1080 TAYIH
+1080 
-1085 EWLTVNPKHAEDTFA
+1085 
-1100 GMFRD
+1100 
-1105 WDAVIRADRELGQAI
+1105 
-1120 AERITGQKPEKERR
+1120 
-1134 RENGR
+1134 
-1139 QEEIHIRQYQG
+1139 EEIHIRQYQG

-1159 KQSTGQ
+1159 KQSAGQ
-1165 RSEIPGVVE
+1165 RSGVSETDGGIHKTSRKVAGGIQEEKPRQRITLPSNE
-1174 GNRQRTRSTAIQ
+1174 GNF
-1186 IASGNGPGQITFPSV
+1186 TFDSI
-1201 KPELYTAKQK
+1201 ETDFLTAKQK
-1211 RDTDTGATYG
+1211 SLAQKSAEYG
-1221 CIVYHIPRGAV
+1221 YELHYFTKGTVFNDGEEDRIIDKQAFMIPGLNA
-1232 LTFENETMVM
+1232 
-1242 DRVAFV
+1242 
-1248 LPGTNTI
+1248 I
-1255 FAMDRVK
+1255 FAMDGQDIDFLYHELFHQFFDENKHGEQALVDRVK
-1262 ADYIEHELY
+1262 DSIIKDCAQHREYRKRAEQAYNTEIPDELL
-1271 HILFAR
+1271 I
-1277 GNRDAIELYQAVK
+1277 
-1290 VYVQRNS
+1290 
-1297 DAYAQYKKIANKAYE
+1297 
-1312 GRVNADLLL
+1312 

-1363 AANRKGEKGKTAEEA
+1363 AANRKEEKEKNAEETS
-1378 GGVRYSLEGYTEHQK
+1378 GVRYSLEGYTEHQK

-1414 IDNALS
+1414 IDDALDKR
-1420 NNTSNQKF
+1420 NLNKKL
-1428 YFGRIGQDLARRIW
+1428 YFGRIPNELAERVMR
-1442 DETGVDIEGYNCTL
+1442 ETGINIKGYNCTIQAQEI
-1456 RANEV
+1456 R
-1461 KKILNNSHGNQE
+1461 KILLHSHGDSESEQM
-1473 TEALRGQR
+1473 RGQR
-1481 AVTKEDLMRIPEIIQ
+1481 AVTREDILQIPEVIE
-1496 SPDNIQLDS
+1496 SPDIIRLSS
-1505 KLFEGKPVILFS
+1505 KLYEGKPVLQFV
-1517 KTDKGRTTVV
+1517 KTIEGKTTVV
-1527 SYVSRRH
+1527 SYVSKKHR
-1534 QDLTTQT
+1534 DLAVQT
-1541 MYITTKRGSL
+1541 MYAGIKKGSL
-1551 ATTPGG
+1551 ATATDAPTSG
-1557 DIPFPQTSE
+1557 PLSLTSE
-1566 TLSGTASNNS
+1566 TTVGTASNNS

-1665 EVIHDLRVSYPEG
+1665 EVIHDLQVSYPEG

-1708 YRRGGLELTEEEEE
+1708 YRRGGLELTEEEAE

-1747 WSLLEWLKEKL
+1747 RSLLEWLKEKL

-1773 RTTPEVRAYAKA
+1773 RTNPEVRAYAKA

-2386 RTNPDS
+2386 RTKSDS
-2392 QASRH
+2392 QASRR

-2403 AYAKLESDT
+2403 AYAKLESAT

-2465 HNAGRLFREDKV
+2465 HNAGRLFREDKA

-2551 RLSNQA
+2551 RLSNRA

-2581 GKDEAISFRTVN
+2581 GKEEAISFRTVN

-2819 TFKRVSVLANL
+2819 TFKKVSVLANL

-2849 KYLAPRSISQARLFR
+2849 KYLAPRSVSQARLFR

-3005 SYNMLLDAAKVAGS
+3005 SYNMLLDAAKEAGS
-3019 RKKGSKKKAAKIV
+3019 GKKGSKKKAARIIVCV
-3032 VSVVLSMVLGNL
+3032 VSCMLVGKL
-3044 LKSVIS
+3044 LESVIS

-3209 EIQGVLRSALAAYSP
+3209 EIQGVLRSALATYSP
-3224 LVSESVAAKLNGD
+3224 LISESVAAKLNGD

-3395 LYALDLGYDYKDFEA
+3395 LYALDLGYDYKDFDA

>member
-22 SRPEN
+22 SIPEN

-41 ASSADSFIQKIQS
+41 ASSADTFIQKIQS

-164 PDFEEYALKGAATE
+164 PDFEEYAQKGAATE

-481 DNEFHLFTEEALY
+481 DNEFQLFTEEALY

-580 YVDKEGVTQYGRVN
+580 YVDKDGVTQYGRVN

-606 NDTAE
+606 NDTSE
-611 AGAASS
+611 ADTASS
-617 VEADAVSSAETAT
+617 VEADAASSAETAT

-652 DAAANRQAAPAGTT
+652 DAAANRQATPAGTA
-666 KGAIRTNGTPAADGE
+666 KGAVRTNGTPAADGE
-681 SVRAASARPEDMSRA
+681 SIRAASARPEDTSRA
-696 ATSGRQSGTI
+696 ATSGQQGGTI
-706 ANTGVLTNHAAEAN
+706 ANTGIRTDHTAEAN
-720 AVLSIS
+720 AVLAIS
-726 GQEAAPVTV
+726 GQEATPVTV

-848 LHKAGENGTIGK
+848 LHKAGENGTIS
-860 TTGRE
+860 TTKEGS
-865 EMGNGREETADIR
+865 GDNGE
-878 RNGGAVDRVSGRGTG
+878 
-893 ENSSYGGRR
+893 
-902 QEGTRAQKETRQS
+902 
-915 FARRAVQGTS
+915 
-925 PEIEGRRNRVLERHG
+925 
-940 NAQIAYTEAES
+940 
-951 VPTDS
+951 
-956 ETGKALSAFR
+956 
-966 SLGIRAVVTDG
+966 
-977 PFETNRNGITTRH
+977 
-990 TDAVTA
+990 
-996 PDGTVYISSAA
+996 
-1007 DIEAARI
+1007 
-1014 VPHESVHALQRTD
+1014 
-1027 HPAYD
+1027 
-1032 EYYDA
+1032 
-1037 LYAHADYLSESY
+1037 
-1049 KTLFKTIN
+1049 
-1057 EAHYG
+1057 
-1062 GRLDLNDPDS
+1062 
-1072 VRPVMTEL
+1072 
-1080 TAYIH
+1080 
-1085 EWLTVNPKHAEDTFA
+1085 
-1100 GMFRD
+1100 
-1105 WDAVIRADRELGQAI
+1105 
-1120 AERITGQKPEKERR
+1120 
-1134 RENGR
+1134 
-1139 QEEIHIRQYQG
+1139 EEIHIRQYQG
-1150 SAGGPDGRG
+1150 SAGGPDRRG
-1159 KQSTGQ
+1159 KQSAGQ
-1165 RSEIPGVVE
+1165 RSGVSETDGRIHKTSRKVAGGIQEEKPRQRITLPSNEGNFTFDSIERDSLTSNQKALVQKSAEYGYELHYFTKGTVFNDGEEDRVIDKQAFMIPGL
-1174 GNRQRTRSTAIQ
+1174 NA
-1186 IASGNGPGQITFPSV
+1186 
-1201 KPELYTAKQK
+1201 
-1211 RDTDTGATYG
+1211 
-1221 CIVYHIPRGAV
+1221 
-1232 LTFENETMVM
+1232 
-1242 DRVAFV
+1242 
-1248 LPGTNTI
+1248 I
-1255 FAMDRVK
+1255 FAIDGQNIDFLYHELFHQFFDENKHGEQTLADRVK
-1262 ADYIEHELY
+1262 DSIIKDCTQHREYRKRAEQAYNTEIPDELL
-1271 HILFAR
+1271 I
-1277 GNRDAIELYQAVK
+1277 
-1290 VYVQRNS
+1290 
-1297 DAYAQYKKIANKAYE
+1297 
-1312 GRVNADLLL
+1312 

-1363 AANRKGEKGKTAEEA
+1363 AANRKGEKGKPAEEA

-1414 IDNALS
+1414 IDDALDKRNLS
-1420 NNTSNQKF
+1420 KKL
-1428 YFGRIGQDLARRIW
+1428 YFGRIPNELAERVMR
-1442 DETGVDIEGYNCTL
+1442 ETGINIKGYNCTIQAQEI
-1456 RANEV
+1456 R
-1461 KKILNNSHGNQE
+1461 KILLHSHGDSESEQM
-1473 TEALRGQR
+1473 RGQR
-1481 AVTKEDLMRIPEIIQ
+1481 AVTREDILQIPEVIE
-1496 SPDNIQLDS
+1496 SPDIIRLSS
-1505 KLFEGKPVILFS
+1505 KLYEGKPVLQFV
-1517 KTDKGRTTVV
+1517 KTIEGKTTVV
-1527 SYVSRRH
+1527 SYVSKKHR
-1534 QDLTTQT
+1534 DLAVQT
-1541 MYITTKRGSL
+1541 MYAGIKKGSL
-1551 ATTPGG
+1551 ATATDAPTSG
-1557 DIPFPQTSE
+1557 PLSLTSE
-1566 TLSGTASNNS
+1566 TTVGTASNNS

-1678 YEEISRQVL
+1678 YEEISCQVL

-1708 YRRGGLELTEEEEE
+1708 YRRGGLELTEEEAE

-1747 WSLLEWLKEKL
+1747 RSLLEWLKEKL
-1758 NSLLARIREVLARLT
+1758 NNLLARIREVLARLT
-1773 RTTPEVRAYAKA
+1773 RTNPEVRAYAKA

-1795 SVETA
+1795 TVETA
-1800 LRESAGRAGGR
+1800 LRESAGRADGR

-1938 EEGLNRFIRRF
+1938 EEGLNQFIRRF
-1949 GYKKFSEALRF
+1949 GYKRFSEALRF

-1990 EQEDVRYAAKEKR
+1990 EQEDVRYAAKEGQ

-2386 RTNPDS
+2386 RTKSDS
-2392 QASRH
+2392 QASRR

-2403 AYAKLESDT
+2403 AYAKLESAT

-2465 HNAGRLFREDKV
+2465 HNAGRLFREDKA

-2551 RLSNQA
+2551 RLSNRA

-2581 GKDEAISFRTVN
+2581 GKEEAISFRTVN

-2632 DGAQRGILFT
+2632 DGARRGILFT

-2819 TFKRVSVLANL
+2819 TFKKVSVLANL

-2849 KYLAPRSISQARLFR
+2849 KYLAPRSVSQARLFR

-3005 SYNMLLDAAKVAGS
+3005 SYNMLLDAAKEAGS
-3019 RKKGSKKKAAKIV
+3019 GKKGSKKKAARIIVCV
-3032 VSVVLSMVLGNL
+3032 VSCMLVGKL
-3044 LKSVIS
+3044 LESVIS

-3209 EIQGVLRSALAAYSP
+3209 EIQGVLRSALATYSP
-3224 LVSESVAAKLNGD
+3224 LISESVAAKLNGD

-3317 EPEEEEEETSS
+3317 EPEEEKKETFS

-3336 CEAIERGESDN
+3336 CEAIERGESNN

-3369 TRYFKPLYI
+3369 TGYFKPLYI
-3378 VCYQNRDKEGMK
+3378 VCYQNGDKEGMK

-3395 LYALDLGYDYKDFEA
+3395 LYGLDLGYDYKDFDA

>member
-848 LHKAGENGTIGK
+848 LHKAGENGTIS
-860 TTGRE
+860 TTKEGS
-865 EMGNGREETADIR
+865 GDNGE
-878 RNGGAVDRVSGRGTG
+878 
-893 ENSSYGGRR
+893 
-902 QEGTRAQKETRQS
+902 
-915 FARRAVQGTS
+915 
-925 PEIEGRRNRVLERHG
+925 
-940 NAQIAYTEAES
+940 
-951 VPTDS
+951 
-956 ETGKALSAFR
+956 
-966 SLGIRAVVTDG
+966 
-977 PFETNRNGITTRH
+977 
-990 TDAVTA
+990 
-996 PDGTVYISSAA
+996 
-1007 DIEAARI
+1007 
-1014 VPHESVHALQRTD
+1014 
-1027 HPAYD
+1027 
-1032 EYYDA
+1032 
-1037 LYAHADYLSESY
+1037 
-1049 KTLFKTIN
+1049 
-1057 EAHYG
+1057 
-1062 GRLDLNDPDS
+1062 
-1072 VRPVMTEL
+1072 
-1080 TAYIH
+1080 
-1085 EWLTVNPKHAEDTFA
+1085 
-1100 GMFRD
+1100 
-1105 WDAVIRADRELGQAI
+1105 
-1120 AERITGQKPEKERR
+1120 
-1134 RENGR
+1134 
-1139 QEEIHIRQYQG
+1139 EEIHIRQYQG

-1708 YRRGGLELTEEEEE
+1708 YRRGGLELTEEEAE

-2350 DELSRRL
+2350 DELSKRL

-2386 RTNPDS
+2386 RTESDS
-2392 QASRH
+2392 QASRR

-2403 AYAKLESDT
+2403 AYAKLESAT

-2465 HNAGRLFREDKV
+2465 HNAGRLFREDKA

-2819 TFKRVSVLANL
+2819 TFKMVSVLANL

-3209 EIQGVLRSALAAYSP
+3209 EIQGVLRSALATYSP
-3224 LVSESVAAKLNGD
+3224 LISESVAAKLNGD

-3395 LYALDLGYDYKDFEA
+3395 LYALDLGYDYKDFDA

>member
-8 KNRKNGSGSAADSV
+8 KNRKNGSGAAADSV

-164 PDFEEYALKGAATE
+164 PDFEEYARKGAATE

-237 DEVSVYNYL
+237 DEVSIYNYL

-306 QEAEPVS
+306 EEAEPVS
-313 ATQIAAELARENIS
+313 ATQIAAELARENIG

-426 AGLVTSKVSSSLS
+426 AGLVTSKGSSSLS

-481 DNEFHLFTEEALY
+481 DNEFQLFTEEALY

-606 NDTAE
+606 NDTAD

-617 VEADAVSSAETAT
+617 VEADAASSAETAT

-652 DAAANRQAAPAGTT
+652 DAAANRQATPAGTA
-666 KGAIRTNGTPAADGE
+666 KGAVRTNGTPAADGE
-681 SVRAASARPEDMSRA
+681 NIRAASARPEDTSRA
-696 ATSGRQSGTI
+696 ATSGQQGGTI
-706 ANTGVLTNHAAEAN
+706 ANTGIRTDHTAEAN
-720 AVLSIS
+720 AVLAIS

-848 LHKAGENGTIGK
+848 LHKAGENGTIS
-860 TTGRE
+860 TTKEGS
-865 EMGNGREETADIR
+865 GDNGE
-878 RNGGAVDRVSGRGTG
+878 
-893 ENSSYGGRR
+893 
-902 QEGTRAQKETRQS
+902 
-915 FARRAVQGTS
+915 
-925 PEIEGRRNRVLERHG
+925 
-940 NAQIAYTEAES
+940 
-951 VPTDS
+951 
-956 ETGKALSAFR
+956 
-966 SLGIRAVVTDG
+966 
-977 PFETNRNGITTRH
+977 
-990 TDAVTA
+990 
-996 PDGTVYISSAA
+996 
-1007 DIEAARI
+1007 
-1014 VPHESVHALQRTD
+1014 
-1027 HPAYD
+1027 
-1032 EYYDA
+1032 
-1037 LYAHADYLSESY
+1037 
-1049 KTLFKTIN
+1049 
-1057 EAHYG
+1057 
-1062 GRLDLNDPDS
+1062 
-1072 VRPVMTEL
+1072 
-1080 TAYIH
+1080 
-1085 EWLTVNPKHAEDTFA
+1085 
-1100 GMFRD
+1100 
-1105 WDAVIRADRELGQAI
+1105 
-1120 AERITGQKPEKERR
+1120 
-1134 RENGR
+1134 
-1139 QEEIHIRQYQG
+1139 EEIHIRQYQG
-1150 SAGGPDGRG
+1150 SAGGPDRRG
-1159 KQSTGQ
+1159 KQSAGQ
-1165 RSEIPGVVE
+1165 RSGVSETDGGIHKTSRKVAGGIQEEKTRQRITLPSNEGNFTFDSIERDSLTSNQKALVQKSAEYGYELHYFTKGTVFNDGEEDRVIDKQAFMIPGL
-1174 GNRQRTRSTAIQ
+1174 NA
-1186 IASGNGPGQITFPSV
+1186 
-1201 KPELYTAKQK
+1201 
-1211 RDTDTGATYG
+1211 
-1221 CIVYHIPRGAV
+1221 
-1232 LTFENETMVM
+1232 
-1242 DRVAFV
+1242 
-1248 LPGTNTI
+1248 I
-1255 FAMDRVK
+1255 FAIDGQNIDFLYHELFHQFFDENKHGEQTLADRVK
-1262 ADYIEHELY
+1262 DSIIKDCTQHREYRKRAEQAYNTEIPDELL
-1271 HILFAR
+1271 I
-1277 GNRDAIELYQAVK
+1277 
-1290 VYVQRNS
+1290 
-1297 DAYAQYKKIANKAYE
+1297 
-1312 GRVNADLLL
+1312 

-1601 NEVSEWIRDQAAVL
+1601 NEVSEWIQDQAAVL

-1687 EYLGQQERFDLNR
+1687 EYLGQQKRFDLNR

-1708 YRRGGLELTEEEEE
+1708 YRRGGLELTEEEAE

-1742 CAERN
+1742 CTERN
-1747 WSLLEWLKEKL
+1747 RSLLEWLKEKL

-1773 RTTPEVRAYAKA
+1773 RTNPEVRAYAKA

-1938 EEGLNRFIRRF
+1938 EEGLNQFIRRF

-1990 EQEDVRYAAKEKR
+1990 EQEDVRYAAKEGQ

-2061 TKSVYDKDTLAGNL
+2061 TKSMYDKDTLAGNL
-2075 QTVFRYIANDPEAN
+2075 QMVFRYIANDPEAN

-2350 DELSRRL
+2350 DELSKRL

-2386 RTNPDS
+2386 RTESDS
-2392 QASRH
+2392 QASQH

-2403 AYAKLESDT
+2403 AYAKLESTT

-2465 HNAGRLFREDKV
+2465 HNAGRLFREDKA

-2551 RLSNQA
+2551 RLSNRA

-2581 GKDEAISFRTVN
+2581 GKEEAISFRTVN

-2819 TFKRVSVLANL
+2819 TFKKVSVLANL

-2849 KYLAPRSISQARLFR
+2849 KYLAPRSVSQARLFR

-3005 SYNMLLDAAKVAGS
+3005 SYNMLLDAAKEAGS
-3019 RKKGSKKKAAKIV
+3019 GKKGSKKKAARIIVCV
-3032 VSVVLSMVLGNL
+3032 VSCMLVGKL
-3044 LKSVIS
+3044 LESVIS

-3209 EIQGVLRSALAAYSP
+3209 EIQGVLRSALATYSP
-3224 LVSESVAAKLNGD
+3224 LISESVAAKLNGD

-3395 LYALDLGYDYKDFEA
+3395 LYALDLGYDYKDFDA

>member
-8 KNRKNGSGSAADSV
+8 KNRKNGSGAAADSV

-164 PDFEEYALKGAATE
+164 PDFEEYARKGAATE

-237 DEVSVYNYL
+237 DEVSIYNYL

-306 QEAEPVS
+306 EEAEPVS
-313 ATQIAAELARENIS
+313 ATQIAAELARENIG

-426 AGLVTSKVSSSLS
+426 AGLVTSKGSSSLS

-481 DNEFHLFTEEALY
+481 DNEFQLFTEEALY

-606 NDTAE
+606 NDTAD

-617 VEADAVSSAETAT
+617 VEADAASSAETAT

-652 DAAANRQAAPAGTT
+652 DAAANRQATPAGTA
-666 KGAIRTNGTPAADGE
+666 KGAVRTNGTPAADGE
-681 SVRAASARPEDMSRA
+681 NIRAASARPEDTSRA
-696 ATSGRQSGTI
+696 ATSGQQGGTI
-706 ANTGVLTNHAAEAN
+706 ANTGIRTDHTAEAN
-720 AVLSIS
+720 AVLAIS

-848 LHKAGENGTIGK
+848 LHKAGENGTIS
-860 TTGRE
+860 TTKEGS
-865 EMGNGREETADIR
+865 GDNGE
-878 RNGGAVDRVSGRGTG
+878 
-893 ENSSYGGRR
+893 
-902 QEGTRAQKETRQS
+902 
-915 FARRAVQGTS
+915 
-925 PEIEGRRNRVLERHG
+925 
-940 NAQIAYTEAES
+940 
-951 VPTDS
+951 
-956 ETGKALSAFR
+956 
-966 SLGIRAVVTDG
+966 
-977 PFETNRNGITTRH
+977 
-990 TDAVTA
+990 
-996 PDGTVYISSAA
+996 
-1007 DIEAARI
+1007 
-1014 VPHESVHALQRTD
+1014 
-1027 HPAYD
+1027 
-1032 EYYDA
+1032 
-1037 LYAHADYLSESY
+1037 
-1049 KTLFKTIN
+1049 
-1057 EAHYG
+1057 
-1062 GRLDLNDPDS
+1062 
-1072 VRPVMTEL
+1072 
-1080 TAYIH
+1080 
-1085 EWLTVNPKHAEDTFA
+1085 
-1100 GMFRD
+1100 
-1105 WDAVIRADRELGQAI
+1105 
-1120 AERITGQKPEKERR
+1120 
-1134 RENGR
+1134 
-1139 QEEIHIRQYQG
+1139 EEIHIRQYQG
-1150 SAGGPDGRG
+1150 SAGGPDRRG
-1159 KQSTGQ
+1159 KQSAGQ
-1165 RSEIPGVVE
+1165 RSGVSETDGGIHKTSRKVAGGIQEEKTRQRITLPSNEGNFTFDSIERDSLTSNQKALVQKSAEYGYELHYFTKGTVFNDGEEDRVIDKQAFMIPGL
-1174 GNRQRTRSTAIQ
+1174 NA
-1186 IASGNGPGQITFPSV
+1186 
-1201 KPELYTAKQK
+1201 
-1211 RDTDTGATYG
+1211 
-1221 CIVYHIPRGAV
+1221 
-1232 LTFENETMVM
+1232 
-1242 DRVAFV
+1242 
-1248 LPGTNTI
+1248 I
-1255 FAMDRVK
+1255 FAIDGQNIDFLYHELFHQFFDENKHGEQTLADRVK
-1262 ADYIEHELY
+1262 DSIIKDCTQHREYRKRAEQAYNTEIPDELL
-1271 HILFAR
+1271 I
-1277 GNRDAIELYQAVK
+1277 
-1290 VYVQRNS
+1290 
-1297 DAYAQYKKIANKAYE
+1297 
-1312 GRVNADLLL
+1312 

-1601 NEVSEWIRDQAAVL
+1601 NEVSEWIQDQAAVL

-1678 YEEISRQVL
+1678 YEEIFRQVL
-1687 EYLGQQERFDLNR
+1687 EYLGQQKRFDLNR

-1708 YRRGGLELTEEEEE
+1708 YRRGGLELTEEEAE

-1742 CAERN
+1742 CTERN
-1747 WSLLEWLKEKL
+1747 RSLLEWLKEKL

-1773 RTTPEVRAYAKA
+1773 RTNPEVRAYAKA

-1938 EEGLNRFIRRF
+1938 EEGLNQFIRRF

-1990 EQEDVRYAAKEKR
+1990 EQEDVRYAAKEGQ

-2061 TKSVYDKDTLAGNL
+2061 TKSMYDKDTLAGNL
-2075 QTVFRYIANDPEAN
+2075 QMVFRYIANDPEAN

-2350 DELSRRL
+2350 DELSKRL

-2392 QASRH
+2392 QASRR

-2403 AYAKLESDT
+2403 AYAKLESAT

-2442 VVDLGVQELSRLK
+2442 VIDLGVQELSRLK

-2465 HNAGRLFREDKV
+2465 YNAGRLFREDKA

-2657 INCADEMVEYLS
+2657 ISCADEMVEYLS

-2721 TKARTDRATAP
+2721 TRARTDRATAP

-2849 KYLAPRSISQARLFR
+2849 KHLAPRSISQARLFR

-3209 EIQGVLRSALAAYSP
+3209 EIQGVLRSALATYSP
-3224 LVSESVAAKLNGD
+3224 LISESVAAKLNGD

-3317 EPEEEEEETSS
+3317 EPEEEEEEPSS

-3336 CEAIERGESDN
+3336 CEAIERGESNN

-3395 LYALDLGYDYKDFEA
+3395 LYALDLGYDYKDFDA

>member
-1 MTFQEYL
+1 MTFRNYL
-8 KNRKNGSGSAADSV
+8 KNRSGEEEEGSALRRLAEEKV
-22 SRPEN
+22 SSSEGAGTGFRDFLRGAGEDGTSGGTQDN
-27 KFQAYV
+27 LFTQIKEERR
-33 ARRKAGNW
+33 ARSW
-41 ASSADSFIQKIQS
+41 ANSADSFLQKMQD
-54 DYSARQQGSYQ
+54 DYAVRQESGYQ
-65 SPESIQEYKKSV
+65 SPDSIQEYKKSV

-103 REKYEKAVSDTQHY
+103 RGKYEKAVGDAQHA
-117 LQSVDWRLDLEERY
+117 LQSVDWRLDLEEKY

-138 DSYNQWKKEYDRQK
+138 DSYNQWKK
-152 ELDSYQQSILSR
+152 LDDYQ
-164 PDFEEYALKGAATE
+164 ALKDQSDFTVYSQKGESIQNPSYKEAQGWFTFAGNPVGGAK
-178 NISLRDATDARG
+178 
-190 QFRSGSDEL
+190 
-199 IGNKVTFTRDNAQ
+199 IGNKVTYSRDNADNLVLEQ
-212 SRPWE
+212 ANGSTE
-217 TAAHSSIKPDI
+217 NTTGNLM
-228 EERYTYMTD
+228 YTYMTD

-246 LAKEGEEKAD
+246 LAKNGEEKAD
-256 EYLATLTPYL
+256 EYLEALTPYL
-266 NYRQGEDMAEKRK
+266 NYRQGEKVADAAS
-279 GSFLDTVG
+279 GSLLGTGGVA
-287 LSLTS
+287 LIS
-292 GLDQFISGVRGWFT
+292 GLDQSVEGIRGWFSE
-306 QEAEPVS
+306 EAQPASSSQAAS
-313 ATQIAAELARENIS
+313 ALVRERIDSNVGKALYDIAQQVGYMSPTMLLGAIS
-327 SDIGKFA
+327 
-334 FDAGRVLG
+334 
-342 NMAPSIALGMV
+342 
-353 TGGVGSA
+353 GGIGSA

-365 AGVQMA
+365 AGIQTA
-371 NAVGTGLSVGASAGG
+371 SAIGTGLAVGASAGG
-386 NNYQQALREGYS
+386 NAYQEALRDGYS
-398 VPQARTYG
+398 ASQARTYG
-406 LTTGALEAG
+406 LATGALEAG
-415 LQTVLGATAKG
+415 LQTVLGKVAGG
-426 AGLVTSKVSSSLS
+426 AGKLTSAASATLANAMKKASS
-439 NLVKSAS
+439 
-446 QKVAV
+446 KVAV
-451 KVGMSALGE
+451 KVGMEMLGE
-460 GFEEYLQEILN
+460 GFEEYMQEILN

-494 NGMLGA
+494 NGILGA
-500 ITGGLFSAAD
+500 ITGGLFSAAE
-510 AGASRVSN
+510 AGASRISN

-531 TQTDESG
+531 AQTDESG
-538 NVLGYMHFNR
+538 NVLGYLHFNR
-548 QGDIDGYVRVAKD
+548 QGNIDGYVRVAKD
-561 GEAAIHK
+561 GEPSIHK
-568 PFTSYENIQAYA
+568 SFTTYENIDAYA
-580 YVDKEGVTQYGRVN
+580 YVDKDGVTQYGRIN
-594 ADGEVVTGSFRP
+594 ENGELTTGSFHP
-606 NDTAE
+606 NENMHSANADVVNPVEGNTKETAE
-611 AGAASS
+611 
-617 VEADAVSSAETAT
+617 
-630 GSVDTHAA
+630 
-638 DGPANIPALYQLAQ
+638 NIPALYRLAEETA
-652 DAAANRQAAPAGTT
+652 DKRAAANRQGPSGDPLSRSNTFQANEAGN
-666 KGAIRTNGTPAADGE
+666 IREASATRDVTRPESANTPIQRQGGELVTPA
-681 SVRAASARPEDMSRA
+681 S
-696 ATSGRQSGTI
+696 QSGLQDEKTG
-706 ANTGVLTNHAAEAN
+706 NTGVTSSAN
-720 AVLSIS
+720 AATTAMLSIPGRDTIS
-726 GQEAAPVTV
+726 VTV
-735 SGIGSVEDGNVRVTL
+735 SGIGSVEDGSVRVSL
-750 SGGET
+750 SNGET
-755 VSLEDVS
+755 ASLEEVS
-762 FDSQE
+762 F
-767 TESLY
+767 ESPEMENLY
-772 YAASDYTTPTA
+772 YAASNYTTPTA

-797 TYKVAFDFIRSQAR
+797 TYKVAFDFIRSQAK

-836 LAWYSGVNETAA
+836 LAWYSGVNEAAA

-865 EMGNGREETADIR
+865 KTGNGE
-878 RNGGAVDRVSGRGTG
+878 
-893 ENSSYGGRR
+893 
-902 QEGTRAQKETRQS
+902 
-915 FARRAVQGTS
+915 
-925 PEIEGRRNRVLERHG
+925 
-940 NAQIAYTEAES
+940 
-951 VPTDS
+951 
-956 ETGKALSAFR
+956 
-966 SLGIRAVVTDG
+966 
-977 PFETNRNGITTRH
+977 
-990 TDAVTA
+990 
-996 PDGTVYISSAA
+996 
-1007 DIEAARI
+1007 
-1014 VPHESVHALQRTD
+1014 
-1027 HPAYD
+1027 
-1032 EYYDA
+1032 
-1037 LYAHADYLSESY
+1037 
-1049 KTLFKTIN
+1049 
-1057 EAHYG
+1057 
-1062 GRLDLNDPDS
+1062 
-1072 VRPVMTEL
+1072 
-1080 TAYIH
+1080 
-1085 EWLTVNPKHAEDTFA
+1085 
-1100 GMFRD
+1100 
-1105 WDAVIRADRELGQAI
+1105 
-1120 AERITGQKPEKERR
+1120 
-1134 RENGR
+1134 
-1139 QEEIHIRQYQG
+1139 EEIPVRQYQG

-1165 RSEIPGVVE
+1165 RSRVSETPGGVQKTPGRVAGGIQEEKPKQKITLSSNE
-1174 GNRQRTRSTAIQ
+1174 GN
-1186 IASGNGPGQITFPSV
+1186 ITFDSIHQDS
-1201 KPELYTAKQK
+1201 LTSKQK
-1211 RDTDTGATYG
+1211 ALAQKSAEYG
-1221 CIVYHIPRGAV
+1221 YELHYFTKGTIFHDG
-1232 LTFENETMVM
+1232 EE
-1242 DRVAFV
+1242 DRVIDKQAFMV
-1248 LPGTNTI
+1248 PGLNAI
-1255 FAMDRVK
+1255 FAMDGQ
-1262 ADYIEHELY
+1262 DIDFLHHELF
-1271 HILFAR
+1271 HQFFDQ
-1277 GNRDAIELYQAVK
+1277 NKHSEQALADHVK
-1290 VYVQRNS
+1290 DSIIKDSAQWEAYRKRAERAYNTEIS
-1297 DAYAQYKKIANKAYE
+1297 DE
-1312 GRVNADLLL
+1312 LLL

-1334 GSEQMHRRLDGL
+1334 GSEQMRGRLDGL

-1353 KLAEQARDVF
+1353 ELAEQARDVF
-1363 AANRKGEKGKTAEEA
+1363 AANRKGEKGKAAEET

-1414 IDNALS
+1414 IDDALDKR
-1420 NNTSNQKF
+1420 NLNQKL
-1428 YFGRIGQDLARRIW
+1428 YFGRIPNKLAERVRR
-1442 DETGVDIEGYNCTL
+1442 ETGINIKGYNCTIQAQEI
-1456 RANEV
+1456 R
-1461 KKILNNSHGNQE
+1461 KILLHSHGDSENEQM
-1473 TEALRGQR
+1473 RGQR
-1481 AVTKEDLMRIPEIIQ
+1481 AVTREDILQIPEVIE
-1496 SPDNIQLDS
+1496 SPDIIRLS
-1505 KLFEGKPVILFS
+1505 SRLYEGKPILQFV
-1517 KTDKGRTTVV
+1517 KTIEGKTTVV
-1527 SYVSRRH
+1527 SYVSKKH
-1534 QDLTTQT
+1534 QDLAVQT
-1541 MYITTKRGSL
+1541 MYAGIKKGSL
-1551 ATTPGG
+1551 ATATDAPTSG
-1557 DIPFPQTSE
+1557 PLSLTSE
-1566 TLSGTASNNS
+1566 TTVGTASNNS

-1587 LSQSGAGVIWETPE
+1587 FSQSGVGVIWETPE
-1601 NEVSEWIRDQAAVL
+1601 NEVSEWIRDQAEVL

-1651 ADSMEEALLYWAGH
+1651 ADSIEEALLYWAGH

-1708 YRRGGLELTEEEEE
+1708 YRRGGLELTEEEAE

-1747 WSLLEWLKEKL
+1747 RGLLEWLKEKL
-1758 NSLLARIREVLARLT
+1758 DNLLIRIREVLARLT
-1773 RTTPEVRAYAKA
+1773 QTNPEVRSYVKA

-1795 SVETA
+1795 AVETA

-1811 QSFRRSMTTRTSTDS
+1811 QFFRRSMTTRTSTDS

-1841 SAIRDKDGHLQ
+1841 SAIRDKAGHLQ

-1858 DAQFTVFDKKK
+1858 DSQFTVFDKKK

-1877 IWGRGFYFDVEESF
+1877 IWGRGFYFDADESF

-1908 PYRTTYEA
+1908 PYRTSYEA

-1938 EEGLNRFIRRF
+1938 EEGLNQFIRRF
-1949 GYKKFSEALRF
+1949 GYQKFSEALRF

-1990 EQEDVRYAAKEKR
+1990 EQEDVRYAAKERQK
-2003 GLRYSLQN
+2003 LRYSLQN

-2025 ALRRQV
+2025 ALQRQV

-2061 TKSVYDKDTLAGNL
+2061 TKSGYDKGTLAKNL
-2075 QTVFRYIANDPEAN
+2075 QAVFLYIANDPEAN
-2089 FQETMEVLTDI
+2089 FQEAMDALTDV
-2100 AGSVLQESTSMNRDL
+2100 AGSVIQESMSMNRDL

-2127 KTPLSLSEAA
+2127 KTLLSLSEAA
-2137 KAELTD
+2137 KADLID
-2143 GYADF
+2143 GYAAF
-2148 RSRNFGMLNLR
+2148 RSRNYGMLNLR
-2159 SGGTL
+2159 SGGTFL
-2164 LNELWGE
+2164 DELWGE

-2176 PQFFDADLAE
+2176 PQFFDKD
-2186 TEQPYA
+2186 TVVQDQPYA

-2268 RLKEVQEW
+2268 RLEKVREQ
-2276 NAGKRRELS
+2276 NAEKRRELS
-2285 KKIRETEN
+2285 RKIRETEE

-2312 EQLERQKAKFRTQ
+2312 EQLERQKAKFRAQ
-2325 REIREANRREREEI
+2325 WENREANRREREEI

-2350 DELSRRL
+2350 DELSKRL

-2364 NIPEDFKKPVAEL
+2364 NIPEDFKKPVAQL

-2386 RTNPDS
+2386 RTNPNS
-2392 QASRH
+2392 QASQH

-2403 AYAKLESDT
+2403 AYAKLESAT

-2424 PDILNMI
+2424 PDILDMI

-2442 VVDLGVQELSRLK
+2442 VVDLGIQELSRLK

-2465 HNAGRLFREDKV
+2465 HNAGKLFREDKA

-2489 VLNAKKQFRRAKIAE
+2489 VLNAKKQFKRAKIAE

-2557 LKFARETMKKHG
+2557 LRFARETMKKHG
-2569 YWNWKLHERRKI
+2569 YWNWELHERKKL
-2581 GKDEAISFRTVN
+2581 GKDETKSFQTVN
-2593 GDEIK
+2593 GDEVK

-2613 ENMVET
+2613 ENMVAT
-2619 HHLDK
+2619 RHLDK

-2632 DGAQRGILFT
+2632 DGAQRGVLFT

-2657 INCADEMVEYLS
+2657 MECVDEMVEYLS
-2669 TVCAEQGNEVS
+2669 TICAEQGNEVS

-2689 QEKYY
+2689 REKYY

-2709 ESQDIRL
+2709 ESQDIQL
-2716 KNRSF
+2716 KSRGF

-2801 NGGVLQPV
+2801 NGGVIQPV

-2819 TFKRVSVLANL
+2819 KFKKVSVLANL

-2849 KYLAPRSISQARLFR
+2849 KYLAPHSVSQARLFR

-2901 QGAGK
+2901 KGAEK
-2906 IKGFFTDSNYRSD
+2906 IKGFFTDSDYRSD
-2919 AYGILAQK
+2919 AYGVLAQK

-2939 VKNETRERHPEVRY
+2939 VKNEMRERHPEIQY

-3019 RKKGSKKKAAKIV
+3019 GKKGSKKKAARIV
-3032 VSVVLSMVLGNL
+3032 ICVALCMAVGNL

-3065 IVGTRSFWDKYRD
+3065 IIGTRTFWDKYWD
-3078 AVLDNLWD
+3078 AVLDNLLD
-3086 DPLGMIPF
+3086 DPLSMIPF
-3094 VRDIVSIA
+3094 VKDIYSIS

-3119 YALTKLDSDKYTTA
+3119 YALIKLDSDKYTTA

-3152 NISRDARAI
+3152 NISRDLKAI
-3161 YHTFFA
+3161 YRTFFG
-3167 DNVNDGTASYRG
+3167 DGTDGTAGYRG

-3184 SVLEGDKETYQELY
+3184 SVLDGDKETYQEIY
-3198 NGYREDGKTDK
+3198 NGYLEDGKTDK
-3209 EIQGVLRSALAAYSP
+3209 EIQGVLRSALVTYSP
-3224 LVSESVAAKLNGD
+3224 LIVESVAAKLDGD
-3237 LNAYEAD
+3237 LNAYETD

-3253 QREMVIDAVKNFE
+3253 QRELVLEAVKNFE
-3266 QKLKTIAGYRVDGK
+3266 QKLKTIAGYRVEGK
-3280 TEEAEKA
+3280 AEEAEKA

-3307 IDTLTEKKAA
+3307 IDALTEKKAA
-3317 EPEEEEEETSS
+3317 EPEEEEEETVS

-3336 CEAIERGESDN
+3336 CEAIERGEPGN

-3354 MRKNGKEDKTIRTQV
+3354 MRKNGKEDKTIRTQI
-3369 TRYFKPLYI
+3369 TRYFKPLYTA
-3378 VCYQNRDKEGMK
+3378 CYHNRDKKGME

-3395 LYALDLGYDYKDFEA
+3395 LYGLDLGYDYKDFES

>member
-8 KNRKNGSGSAADSV
+8 KNRKNGSGAAADSV

-96 QITDEEE
+96 QISDEEE

-152 ELDSYQQSILSR
+152 ELDRYQQSILSR
-164 PDFEEYALKGAATE
+164 PDFEEYARKGAATE

-217 TAAHSSIKPDI
+217 TAARSSIKPDI

-237 DEVSVYNYL
+237 DEVSIYNYL

-306 QEAEPVS
+306 EEAEPVS
-313 ATQIAAELARENIS
+313 ATQIAAELARENIG

-426 AGLVTSKVSSSLS
+426 TGLVTSKVSSSLS

-481 DNEFHLFTEEALY
+481 DNEFQLFTEEALY

-548 QGDIDGYVRVAKD
+548 QGDIDGYVWVAKD

-617 VEADAVSSAETAT
+617 VEADAVSSTETAT

-638 DGPANIPALYQLAQ
+638 DEPANIPALYQLAQ
-652 DAAANRQAAPAGTT
+652 DAAANRQATQAGAV
-666 KGAIRTNGTPAADGE
+666 KGAVRTNETPAADGE
-681 SVRAASARPEDMSRA
+681 SIRAASARPEDTSRA
-696 ATSGRQSGTI
+696 ATSGQQGGTI
-706 ANTGVLTNHAAEAN
+706 ANTGIRTDHTAEAN
-720 AVLSIS
+720 AVLAIS

-772 YAASDYTTPTA
+772 YASSDFTTPTA

-797 TYKVAFDFIRSQAR
+797 TYKVAFDFIRSKAR

-848 LHKAGENGTIGK
+848 LHKVGENGTIS
-860 TTGRE
+860 TTKEGS
-865 EMGNGREETADIR
+865 GDNGE
-878 RNGGAVDRVSGRGTG
+878 
-893 ENSSYGGRR
+893 
-902 QEGTRAQKETRQS
+902 
-915 FARRAVQGTS
+915 
-925 PEIEGRRNRVLERHG
+925 
-940 NAQIAYTEAES
+940 
-951 VPTDS
+951 
-956 ETGKALSAFR
+956 
-966 SLGIRAVVTDG
+966 
-977 PFETNRNGITTRH
+977 
-990 TDAVTA
+990 
-996 PDGTVYISSAA
+996 
-1007 DIEAARI
+1007 
-1014 VPHESVHALQRTD
+1014 
-1027 HPAYD
+1027 
-1032 EYYDA
+1032 
-1037 LYAHADYLSESY
+1037 
-1049 KTLFKTIN
+1049 
-1057 EAHYG
+1057 
-1062 GRLDLNDPDS
+1062 
-1072 VRPVMTEL
+1072 
-1080 TAYIH
+1080 
-1085 EWLTVNPKHAEDTFA
+1085 
-1100 GMFRD
+1100 
-1105 WDAVIRADRELGQAI
+1105 
-1120 AERITGQKPEKERR
+1120 
-1134 RENGR
+1134 
-1139 QEEIHIRQYQG
+1139 EEIHIRQYQG
-1150 SAGGPDGRG
+1150 SAGGSDGRG

-1221 CIVYHIPRGAV
+1221 CTVYHIPRGAV

-1290 VYVQRNS
+1290 AYVQRNS

-1312 GRVNADLLL
+1312 GRVNTDLLL

-1428 YFGRIGQDLARRIW
+1428 YFGRIGQDLAQRIW

-1643 GSREIVLS
+1643 GSREIILS

-1708 YRRGGLELTEEEEE
+1708 YRRGGLELTEEEAE

-1747 WSLLEWLKEKL
+1747 RSLLEWLKEKL

-1773 RTTPEVRAYAKA
+1773 RTNPEVRAYEKA

-1795 SVETA
+1795 AVETA
-1800 LRESAGRAGGR
+1800 LRESVGRAGGR
-1811 QSFRRSMTTRTSTDS
+1811 QSFRRSMTTRTSTDN

-1899 TAYYLNVAR
+1899 TAYYLNVTR

-1990 EQEDVRYAAKEKR
+1990 EQEDVRYAAKEGQ

-2061 TKSVYDKDTLAGNL
+2061 TKSLYDKDTLAGNL
-2075 QTVFRYIANDPEAN
+2075 QMVFRYIANDPEAN

-2259 SAARDQYNK
+2259 FAARDQYNK

-2350 DELSRRL
+2350 DELSKRL

-2386 RTNPDS
+2386 RTKPDS
-2392 QASRH
+2392 QASRR

-2403 AYAKLESDT
+2403 AYAKLESAT

-2442 VVDLGVQELSRLK
+2442 VIDLGVQELSRLK

-2465 HNAGRLFREDKV
+2465 HNAGRLFREDKA

-2721 TKARTDRATAP
+2721 TKARTDRATVP

-3005 SYNMLLDAAKVAGS
+3005 SYNMLLDAAKEAG
-3019 RKKGSKKKAAKIV
+3019 RGKKGSKKKAAKIV

-3209 EIQGVLRSALAAYSP
+3209 EIQGVLRSALATYSP
-3224 LVSESVAAKLNGD
+3224 LISESVAAKLNGD

-3317 EPEEEEEETSS
+3317 EPEEEKKEPSS

-3369 TRYFKPLYI
+3369 TGYFKPLYI

>member
-8 KNRKNGSGSAADSV
+8 KNRKNGSGAAADSV

-103 REKYEKAVSDTQHY
+103 REKYQKAVSDTQHY

-164 PDFEEYALKGAATE
+164 PDFEEYARKGAATE

-237 DEVSVYNYL
+237 DEVSIYNYL

-306 QEAEPVS
+306 EEAEPVS
-313 ATQIAAELARENIS
+313 ATQIAAELARENIG

-481 DNEFHLFTEEALY
+481 DNEFQLFTEEALY

-594 ADGEVVTGSFRP
+594 ADGEVATGSFRP
-606 NDTAE
+606 NDTAD

-617 VEADAVSSAETAT
+617 VEADAVSSTETAT

-652 DAAANRQAAPAGTT
+652 DAAANRQATPAGAV
-666 KGAIRTNGTPAADGE
+666 KGAVRTNGTPAADGE
-681 SVRAASARPEDMSRA
+681 SIRAASARPEDTSRA
-696 ATSGRQSGTI
+696 ATSGQQDGTI
-706 ANTGVLTNHAAEAN
+706 ANTGIRTDHTAEAN
-720 AVLSIS
+720 AVLAIS

-836 LAWYSGVNETAA
+836 LAWYSGVNEAAA
-848 LHKAGENGTIGK
+848 LHKAGENGTIVK

-865 EMGNGREETADIR
+865 EM
-878 RNGGAVDRVSGRGTG
+878 
-893 ENSSYGGRR
+893 
-902 QEGTRAQKETRQS
+902 K
-915 FARRAVQGTS
+915 
-925 PEIEGRRNRVLERHG
+925 
-940 NAQIAYTEAES
+940 
-951 VPTDS
+951 
-956 ETGKALSAFR
+956 
-966 SLGIRAVVTDG
+966 
-977 PFETNRNGITTRH
+977 
-990 TDAVTA
+990 
-996 PDGTVYISSAA
+996 
-1007 DIEAARI
+1007 
-1014 VPHESVHALQRTD
+1014 
-1027 HPAYD
+1027 
-1032 EYYDA
+1032 
-1037 LYAHADYLSESY
+1037 
-1049 KTLFKTIN
+1049 
-1057 EAHYG
+1057 
-1062 GRLDLNDPDS
+1062 
-1072 VRPVMTEL
+1072 
-1080 TAYIH
+1080 
-1085 EWLTVNPKHAEDTFA
+1085 
-1100 GMFRD
+1100 
-1105 WDAVIRADRELGQAI
+1105 
-1120 AERITGQKPEKERR
+1120 
-1134 RENGR
+1134 NGR
-1139 QEEIHIRQYQG
+1139 QEEIPVRQYPG
-1150 SAGGPDGRG
+1150 SAGGPDGGTR
-1159 KQSTGQ
+1159 KENKK
-1165 RSEIPGVVE
+1165 RSELSKRSGGVQETPQRVEKSLSGATKKRKRVVISSNE
-1174 GNRQRTRSTAIQ
+1174 GNFTFDSIHQDSLTSRQRALVQKSAEYGYELHYFTKGTVFNDGEEDRIIDKQAFMI
-1186 IASGNGPGQITFPSV
+1186 SGLN
-1201 KPELYTAKQK
+1201 A
-1211 RDTDTGATYG
+1211 
-1221 CIVYHIPRGAV
+1221 
-1232 LTFENETMVM
+1232 
-1242 DRVAFV
+1242 
-1248 LPGTNTI
+1248 I
-1255 FAMDRVK
+1255 FAMDGQ
-1262 ADYIEHELY
+1262 DIDFLHHELF
-1271 HILFAR
+1271 HQFFDENKHGERALFNGVNSNANEDSAQWEYYR
-1277 GNRDAIELYQAVK
+1277 NRAKEAYRREIPDELL
-1290 VYVQRNS
+1290 
-1297 DAYAQYKKIANKAYE
+1297 I
-1312 GRVNADLLL
+1312 

-1353 KLAEQARDVF
+1353 ELAEQARDVF

-1414 IDNALS
+1414 IDDALDKRNLS
-1420 NNTSNQKF
+1420 KKL
-1428 YFGRIGQDLARRIW
+1428 YFGRIPNELAERVMR
-1442 DETGVDIEGYNCTL
+1442 ETGINIKGYNCTIQAQEI
-1456 RANEV
+1456 R
-1461 KKILNNSHGNQE
+1461 KILLHSHGDSESEQM
-1473 TEALRGQR
+1473 RGQR
-1481 AVTKEDLMRIPEIIQ
+1481 AVTREDILQIPEVIE
-1496 SPDNIQLDS
+1496 SPDIIRLSS
-1505 KLFEGKPVILFS
+1505 KLYEGKPVLQFV
-1517 KTDKGRTTVV
+1517 KTIEGKTTVV
-1527 SYVSRRH
+1527 SYVSKKHR
-1534 QDLTTQT
+1534 DLTVQT
-1541 MYITTKRGSL
+1541 MYAGIKKGSL
-1551 ATTPGG
+1551 ATATDAPTSG
-1557 DIPFPQTSE
+1557 PLSLTSE
-1566 TLSGTASNNS
+1566 TTVGTASNNS
-1576 IAKSVNTVNDS
+1576 IANSVNTVNNS

-1708 YRRGGLELTEEEEE
+1708 YRRGGLELTEEEAE

-1747 WSLLEWLKEKL
+1747 RSLLKWLKEKL
-1758 NSLLARIREVLARLT
+1758 NNLLARIREVLARLT
-1773 RTTPEVRAYAKA
+1773 RTNPEVRAYAKA

-1795 SVETA
+1795 AVETA

-1926 ENGIRIRFRMDP
+1926 ENGIRIHFRMDP

-1960 LGYDGVFVSGNEC
+1960 LGYDGVFISGNEC

-1990 EQEDVRYAAKEKR
+1990 EQEDVRYAAKEGQ

-2061 TKSVYDKDTLAGNL
+2061 TKSMYDKDTLAGNL
-2075 QTVFRYIANDPEAN
+2075 QMVFRYIANDPEAN

-2350 DELSRRL
+2350 DELSKRL

-2386 RTNPDS
+2386 RTKPDS
-2392 QASRH
+2392 QASRR

-2403 AYAKLESDT
+2403 AYAKLESAT

-2442 VVDLGVQELSRLK
+2442 VIDLGVQELSRLK

-2465 HNAGRLFREDKV
+2465 HNAGRLFREDKA

-2605 SLYATARR
+2605 SLYATAHR

-2689 QEKYY
+2689 QEKFY
-2694 FPFKVSGNVIRSNPG
+2694 FPFKVSGNALKTEPG
-2709 ESQDIRL
+2709 KSQDIRL
-2716 KNRSF
+2716 WLRSF
-2721 TKARTDRATAP
+2721 TKQIDKRSTAP

-3133 EKADA
+3133 EKTDA

-3209 EIQGVLRSALAAYSP
+3209 EIQGVLRSALATYSP
-3224 LVSESVAAKLNGD
+3224 LISESVAAKLNGD

-3317 EPEEEEEETSS
+3317 EPEEEEEEPSS

-3336 CEAIERGESDN
+3336 CEAIERGESNN

-3395 LYALDLGYDYKDFEA
+3395 LYALDLGYDYKDFDA

>member
-1 MTFQEYL
+1 MTFRDYL
-8 KNRKNGSGSAADSV
+8 KNRGREEKEDSALTRLAEKKVSSTESERMSFRDFLRGAGQDSTSGGAQDNLFTQIKEE
-22 SRPEN
+22 RR
-27 KFQAYV
+27 
-33 ARRKAGNW
+33 ARSW
-41 ASSADSFIQKIQS
+41 ANSADSFLQKIQN
-54 DYSARQQGSYQ
+54 DYSARHEGGYQ

-91 KKYAS
+91 KQFAS
-96 QITDEEE
+96 QITDEEK
-103 REKYEKAVSDTQHY
+103 RKKYEKMVSDTQHY

-164 PDFEEYALKGAATE
+164 PDFEEYAQKGAAVQ
-178 NISLRDATDARG
+178 NPSYKDAQGWFTFAG
-190 QFRSGSDEL
+190 NPVGGAT
-199 IGNKVTFTRDNAQ
+199 IGNKVTYSRENADKLILEQ
-212 SRPWE
+212 ANGSTE
-217 TAAHSSIKPDI
+217 NATGNLM
-228 EERYTYMTD
+228 YTYMTD
-237 DEVSVYNYL
+237 NEVSIYNYL
-246 LAKEGEEKAD
+246 LAKDGEEKAD
-256 EYLATLTPYL
+256 EYLEALTPYL
-266 NYRQGEDMAEKRK
+266 NYRQGEQVADAAN
-279 GSFLDTVG
+279 GSFLGTEAISVA
-287 LSLTS
+287 S
-292 GLDQFISGVRGWFT
+292 GIDQYISGPRNWFT
-306 QEAEPVS
+306 EEEEPVS
-313 ATQIAAELARENIS
+313 AAQIAAGLAYENID
-327 SDIGKFA
+327 SDIEKIA
-334 FDAGRVLG
+334 FDMGRVLG
-342 NMAPSIALGMV
+342 NMAPAIVIGAA
-353 TGGVGSA
+353 TGGGA
-360 AGLGT
+360 I
-365 AGVQMA
+365 
-371 NAVGTGLSVGASAGG
+371 GTGLAIGASVGG
-386 NNYQQALREGYS
+386 NAYQEALRDGKPVS
-398 VPQARTYG
+398 QARMYG
-406 LTTGALEAG
+406 LVTGALEAG
-415 LQTVLGATAKG
+415 LQTVLGVTAKG

-439 NLVKSAS
+439 NLVRSAS

-481 DNEFHLFTEEALY
+481 DNEFQLFTEEALY

-580 YVDKEGVTQYGRVN
+580 YVDKDGVTQYGRVN

-617 VEADAVSSAETAT
+617 VEADAVSSTETAT

-638 DGPANIPALYQLAQ
+638 DKPANIPALYQLAQ
-652 DAAANRQAAPAGTT
+652 DAAANRQGAPAGTA
-666 KGAIRTNGTPAADGE
+666 KGAVRTNGTPAADGE
-681 SVRAASARPEDMSRA
+681 NIRAASARPEDTSRA
-696 ATSGRQSGTI
+696 ATSGQQGGTI
-706 ANTGVLTNHAAEAN
+706 ANTGIRTDHTAEAN
-720 AVLSIS
+720 AVLAIS

-836 LAWYSGVNETAA
+836 LAWYSGVNEAAA
-848 LHKAGENGTIGK
+848 LHKAGENGTIVK

-865 EMGNGREETADIR
+865 EM
-878 RNGGAVDRVSGRGTG
+878 
-893 ENSSYGGRR
+893 
-902 QEGTRAQKETRQS
+902 K
-915 FARRAVQGTS
+915 
-925 PEIEGRRNRVLERHG
+925 
-940 NAQIAYTEAES
+940 
-951 VPTDS
+951 
-956 ETGKALSAFR
+956 
-966 SLGIRAVVTDG
+966 
-977 PFETNRNGITTRH
+977 
-990 TDAVTA
+990 
-996 PDGTVYISSAA
+996 
-1007 DIEAARI
+1007 
-1014 VPHESVHALQRTD
+1014 
-1027 HPAYD
+1027 
-1032 EYYDA
+1032 
-1037 LYAHADYLSESY
+1037 
-1049 KTLFKTIN
+1049 
-1057 EAHYG
+1057 
-1062 GRLDLNDPDS
+1062 
-1072 VRPVMTEL
+1072 
-1080 TAYIH
+1080 
-1085 EWLTVNPKHAEDTFA
+1085 
-1100 GMFRD
+1100 
-1105 WDAVIRADRELGQAI
+1105 
-1120 AERITGQKPEKERR
+1120 
-1134 RENGR
+1134 NGR

-1150 SAGGPDGRG
+1150 SAGGPDRRG
-1159 KQSTGQ
+1159 KQSAGQ

-1290 VYVQRNS
+1290 AYVQRNS

-1414 IDNALS
+1414 IDDALKGKV
-1420 NNTSNQKF
+1420 NGKKM
-1428 YFGRIGQDLARRIW
+1428 YFGYIPETLAKRVQK
-1442 DETGVDIEGYNCTL
+1442 ETGLNIAGYNCSIS
-1456 RANEV
+1456 AFEIQ
-1461 KKILNNSHGNQE
+1461 KIIKDHGTEE
-1473 TEALRGQR
+1473 TELRRGQR
-1481 AVTKEDLMRIPEIIQ
+1481 PITVYDIAHIPDIIQ
-1496 SPDNIQLDS
+1496 EPDSIFLADTLYN
-1505 KLFEGKPVILFS
+1505 GRPVIHFV
-1517 KTDKGRTTVV
+1517 KTTNGKTTVV
-1527 SYVSRRH
+1527 AYTSLRH
-1534 QDLTTQT
+1534 RDLTVQT
-1541 MYITTKRGSL
+1541 MYSGKNRGSL
-1551 ATTPGG
+1551 AKPTGERAPVNTPEAN
-1557 DIPFPQTSE
+1557 I
-1566 TLSGTASNNS
+1566 GTASNNS

-1601 NEVSEWIRDQAAVL
+1601 NEVSEWIQDQAAVL

-1708 YRRGGLELTEEEEE
+1708 YRRGGLELTEEEAE

-1747 WSLLEWLKEKL
+1747 RSLLEWLKEKL

-1773 RTTPEVRAYAKA
+1773 RTNPEVRAYAKA

-1811 QSFRRSMTTRTSTDS
+1811 QSFRRSMTTRASTDS

-1990 EQEDVRYAAKEKR
+1990 EQEDVRYAAKEGQ

-2050 VEGLAAKVLRQ
+2050 VERLAAKVLRQ
-2061 TKSVYDKDTLAGNL
+2061 TKSLYDKDTLAGNL

-2176 PQFFDADLAE
+2176 PQFFDADFAE

-2350 DELSRRL
+2350 DELSKRL

-2386 RTNPDS
+2386 RTKPDS
-2392 QASRH
+2392 QASQR

-2403 AYAKLESDT
+2403 AYAKLESAT

-2465 HNAGRLFREDKV
+2465 HNAGRLFREDKA

-2569 YWNWKLHERRKI
+2569 YWNWKLHDRRKI

-2689 QEKYY
+2689 QERYY

-2721 TKARTDRATAP
+2721 TRARTDRATAP

-3065 IVGTRSFWDKYRD
+3065 IVGTRSFWDKYQD

-3209 EIQGVLRSALAAYSP
+3209 EIQGVLRSALATYSP
-3224 LVSESVAAKLNGD
+3224 LISESVAAKLNGD

-3317 EPEEEEEETSS
+3317 EPEEEKKEPSS

-3336 CEAIERGESDN
+3336 CEAIERGESNN

-3369 TRYFKPLYI
+3369 TGYFKPLYI

>member
-164 PDFEEYALKGAATE
+164 PDFEEYAQKGAATE

-306 QEAEPVS
+306 EEAEPVS
-313 ATQIAAELARENIS
+313 ATQIAAELTRENIG

-386 NNYQQALREGYS
+386 NNYQQTLREGYS

-481 DNEFHLFTEEALY
+481 DNEFQLFTEEALY

-580 YVDKEGVTQYGRVN
+580 YVDKDGVTQYGRVN

-606 NDTAE
+606 NDTSE
-611 AGAASS
+611 ADTASS

-638 DGPANIPALYQLAQ
+638 NIPALYQLAQ
-652 DAAANRQAAPAGTT
+652 EAAANRQATPAGTA
-666 KGAIRTNGTPAADGE
+666 KGAVRTNGTPAADGE
-681 SVRAASARPEDMSRA
+681 SIRAASARPEDTIRA
-696 ATSGRQSGTI
+696 ATSGQQGGTI
-706 ANTGVLTNHAAEAN
+706 ANTGIRTDHTAEAN
-720 AVLSIS
+720 AVLAIS

-767 TESLY
+767 MESLY

-848 LHKAGENGTIGK
+848 LHKVGENGTIS
-860 TTGRE
+860 TTKEGS
-865 EMGNGREETADIR
+865 GDNGE
-878 RNGGAVDRVSGRGTG
+878 
-893 ENSSYGGRR
+893 
-902 QEGTRAQKETRQS
+902 
-915 FARRAVQGTS
+915 
-925 PEIEGRRNRVLERHG
+925 
-940 NAQIAYTEAES
+940 
-951 VPTDS
+951 
-956 ETGKALSAFR
+956 
-966 SLGIRAVVTDG
+966 
-977 PFETNRNGITTRH
+977 
-990 TDAVTA
+990 
-996 PDGTVYISSAA
+996 
-1007 DIEAARI
+1007 
-1014 VPHESVHALQRTD
+1014 
-1027 HPAYD
+1027 
-1032 EYYDA
+1032 
-1037 LYAHADYLSESY
+1037 
-1049 KTLFKTIN
+1049 
-1057 EAHYG
+1057 
-1062 GRLDLNDPDS
+1062 
-1072 VRPVMTEL
+1072 
-1080 TAYIH
+1080 
-1085 EWLTVNPKHAEDTFA
+1085 
-1100 GMFRD
+1100 
-1105 WDAVIRADRELGQAI
+1105 
-1120 AERITGQKPEKERR
+1120 
-1134 RENGR
+1134 
-1139 QEEIHIRQYQG
+1139 EEIHIRQYQG

-1159 KQSTGQ
+1159 KQSAGQ
-1165 RSEIPGVVE
+1165 RSGVSETDGGIHKTSRKVAGGIQEEKPRQRITLPSNE
-1174 GNRQRTRSTAIQ
+1174 GNF
-1186 IASGNGPGQITFPSV
+1186 TFDSI
-1201 KPELYTAKQK
+1201 ETDFLTAKQK
-1211 RDTDTGATYG
+1211 SLAQKSAEYG
-1221 CIVYHIPRGAV
+1221 YELHYFTKGTVFNDGEEDRIIDKQAFMIPGLNA
-1232 LTFENETMVM
+1232 
-1242 DRVAFV
+1242 
-1248 LPGTNTI
+1248 I
-1255 FAMDRVK
+1255 FAMDGQDIDFLYHELFHQFFDENKHGEQALVDRVK
-1262 ADYIEHELY
+1262 DSIIKDCAQHREYRKRAEQAYNTEIPDELL
-1271 HILFAR
+1271 I
-1277 GNRDAIELYQAVK
+1277 
-1290 VYVQRNS
+1290 
-1297 DAYAQYKKIANKAYE
+1297 
-1312 GRVNADLLL
+1312 

-1363 AANRKGEKGKTAEEA
+1363 AANRKEEKEKNAEETS
-1378 GGVRYSLEGYTEHQK
+1378 GVRYSLEGYTEHQK

-1414 IDNALS
+1414 IDDALDKR
-1420 NNTSNQKF
+1420 NLNKKL
-1428 YFGRIGQDLARRIW
+1428 YFGRIPNELAERVMR
-1442 DETGVDIEGYNCTL
+1442 ETGINIKGYNCTIQAQEI
-1456 RANEV
+1456 R
-1461 KKILNNSHGNQE
+1461 KILLHSHGDSESEQM
-1473 TEALRGQR
+1473 RGQR
-1481 AVTKEDLMRIPEIIQ
+1481 AVTREDILQIPEVIE
-1496 SPDNIQLDS
+1496 SPDIIRLSS
-1505 KLFEGKPVILFS
+1505 KLYEGKPVLQFV
-1517 KTDKGRTTVV
+1517 KTIEGKTTVV
-1527 SYVSRRH
+1527 SYVSKKHR
-1534 QDLTTQT
+1534 DLAVQT
-1541 MYITTKRGSL
+1541 MYAGIKKGSL
-1551 ATTPGG
+1551 ATATDAPTSG
-1557 DIPFPQTSE
+1557 PLSLTSE
-1566 TLSGTASNNS
+1566 TTVGTASNNS

-1665 EVIHDLRVSYPEG
+1665 EVIHDLQVSYPEG

-1708 YRRGGLELTEEEEE
+1708 YRRGGLELTEEEAE

-1747 WSLLEWLKEKL
+1747 RSLLEWLKEKL

-1773 RTTPEVRAYAKA
+1773 RTNPEVRAYAKA

-2386 RTNPDS
+2386 RTKSDS
-2392 QASRH
+2392 QASRR

-2403 AYAKLESDT
+2403 AYAKLESAT

-2465 HNAGRLFREDKV
+2465 HNAGRLFREDKA

-2551 RLSNQA
+2551 RLSNRA

-2581 GKDEAISFRTVN
+2581 GKEEAISFRTVN

-2819 TFKRVSVLANL
+2819 TFKKVSVLANL

-2849 KYLAPRSISQARLFR
+2849 KYLAPRSVSQARLFR

-3005 SYNMLLDAAKVAGS
+3005 SYNMLLDAAKEAGS
-3019 RKKGSKKKAAKIV
+3019 GKKGSKKKAARIIVCV
-3032 VSVVLSMVLGNL
+3032 VSCMLVGKL
-3044 LKSVIS
+3044 LESVIS

-3209 EIQGVLRSALAAYSP
+3209 EIQGVLRSALATYSP
-3224 LVSESVAAKLNGD
+3224 LISESVAAKLNGD

-3317 EPEEEEEETSS
+3317 EPEEEKKETFS

-3336 CEAIERGESDN
+3336 CEAIERGESNN

-3369 TRYFKPLYI
+3369 TGYFKPLYI
-3378 VCYQNRDKEGMK
+3378 VCYQNGDKEGMK

-3395 LYALDLGYDYKDFEA
+3395 LYGLDLGYDYKDFDA